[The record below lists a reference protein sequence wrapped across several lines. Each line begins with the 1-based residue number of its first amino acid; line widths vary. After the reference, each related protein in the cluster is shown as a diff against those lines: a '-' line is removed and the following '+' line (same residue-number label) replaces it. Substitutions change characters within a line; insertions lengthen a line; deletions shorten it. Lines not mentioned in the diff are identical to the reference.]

1 MNNKTKEPIAIIGI
15 GAIMPGAL
23 SKDEFWQN
31 IQTGKYCITEIPQSY
46 WDYKLFYSPDHK
58 AEDKLYSK
66 IGGFIPEG
74 FKFNSIKYRIPPQ
87 IAKQMD
93 TVQHLA
99 IETTRMALED
109 SGYDKKEFDRNR
121 CAVIIGNSMG
131 GMKNEMSNTRLNRPF
146 LYEILKETPTYK
158 SLSPEAEKKLMDE
171 MDEGV
176 RQKFTPI
183 NEDSM
188 PGELANVIAGRVANV
203 FDVHGTNFTVDAAC
217 ATSLAAVDQAVN
229 GLREGNFDMAIV
241 GGVDQMM
248 SPSAYIKFCKIGA
261 LSEKGSCPFDAKAD
275 GFVMA
280 EGAGTVILKRL
291 SDAVKDGDRVY
302 AVIRAVGASSD
313 GKGKGITA
321 PNPKGQKI
329 AVEKAFEQVEYTP
342 GDIGLVE
349 AHGTSTRVGDAVELN
364 ALYDIFAPY
373 AKPGTIGLG
382 SVKSQI
388 GHAKAAAG
396 IASLIKTSLALYN
409 KVLPP
414 SVNFETPNPTVDW
427 ASSPFRV
434 ITKAEPWNSDK
445 IRRANVSAFGFGGTN
460 FHVAMEEMND
470 ELVKK
475 TQEHKVCAA
484 KISTS
489 APAAAQ
495 EKKEMNATEYSLLV
509 PGEKIQSDVLTF
521 SADTKQELFN
531 ELSKAVLAI
540 KYDPTY
546 LPSIS
551 YQNHIQKPHKF
562 AVSINVENPQKLKE
576 KIEYFIKIAGGQ
588 DVWAQESLYLKM
600 KGIYPFTPT
609 EVKPKVCFMFP
620 GQGSQ
625 YVDMMKDLASKYKV
639 VMDTFMEA
647 DRLLINIIGQNLTDT
662 LWSKPG
668 ETKEQI
674 AAREAAIKKTE
685 MTQPAMLT
693 ADIAMMRL
701 LSSFGLKPDVVMGH
715 SLGEY
720 AAAVAAGIFDF
731 ENGLKAVC
739 TRGKVMSEIKVED
752 NGKMASIATT
762 AEAVEPHLKRINGYV
777 AVANKNCP
785 TQTVIAGASK
795 AVDEAIKMFTDMGIQ
810 AVQIPVSHAFHSE
823 IVRPAMPQY
832 RAFLDT
838 LTFHAPKMPITTNV
852 TAEFYPNDPEKIKD
866 LMVTQISHSVEWIK
880 QLKTTY
886 DSGVRL
892 FVECGPKR
900 VLSALAASTLSD
912 KKDIKV
918 LASNHPKKGGIVEFN
933 DLFAN
938 LISSGIHIDWKGTDI
953 FGDNSTYNPA
963 FVKWVDAS
971 ATPTQKDEVTMSS
984 SSQNNA
990 SATQNGCC
998 TRKSVV
1004 ISGIAAGGPGSWDKV
1019 FREGV
1024 LDEILQ
1030 GRNLIEPVS
1039 SDCQQ
1044 KQIDKNVEVVIKSK
1058 DGNHRIEHLNSVSQA
1073 VKLAA
1078 KAGSFD
1084 LEKEFGLP
1092 AKWVASMDRSFQLA
1106 IAAGMLALKDA
1117 GIPLVLY
1124 YKPTSTGGYLP
1135 DRWGLP
1141 EDMIDNTGVIFTSAY
1156 PITNSMMGEFAQ
1168 KLTALLEN
1176 KNAKEIT
1183 KFYET
1188 FINQISDPALKAEL
1202 KAWYD
1207 AEMAKV
1213 PPLQSF
1219 TSQFILK
1226 TIIIAQSHFAQWIR
1240 AKGPATSMS
1249 AACASTAQAIAVAH
1263 DWIRLGRAKR
1273 VIVISADDIT
1283 NDSIAEWMLTAFLAS
1298 GAATTEADVTKAALP
1313 FDRRRNGMIVGMG
1326 AVSLVVEEE
1335 SEVAK
1340 RGMKPLAKLLESE
1353 IRNSGFHVTRL
1364 DVAHVAQVMNEMVSR
1379 AEKDYGLNRSDIAK
1393 QLVFISHET
1402 YTPARGGSA
1411 SAEAYALKST
1421 FGKDVSSVIVSNTKG
1436 FTGHSMGA
1444 GLEDAIAVRCLN
1456 TGIVPPIANFKEA
1469 DPELEGITLSKGG
1482 HYNFKYALRLAAGF
1496 GSQIG
1501 MTLLEKVWS
1510 VDEPRICDPAKHE
1523 AWLKQISNQQTPV
1536 LEVVHNTLRVKDNYK
1551 HGVKPSL
1558 VMEGAQAFVDKVN
1571 LVASHNAAA
1580 HTAAVPATPA
1590 PVATSAAQA
1599 PVTAAPVAPVAAA
1612 PKAAL
1617 PALDEASVTK
1627 DILAIVSEKTGY
1639 PEDMLDLDLDMEADL
1654 GIDTVKQA
1662 ELFAIMREKYQIA
1675 RQEGVQLKDYP
1686 TIRSIIKYAIANAGS
1701 ESNASAPTAAPA
1713 AQTAA
1718 PAPVAP
1724 APVTAAPVAQ
1734 PAAAAAPKAALPA
1747 LDEAS
1752 VTKDILAIVSEKTGY
1767 PEDMLDLDLD
1777 MEADLGIDTV
1787 KQAEL
1792 FAIMREKYQIA
1803 RQEGVQLKDYPT
1815 IRSIIKYAMA
1825 NAGSEANV
1833 AAAQPAAAAAPVTAA
1848 PAAAPVAAAPVT
1860 PAPAVAQPAAAAAPK
1875 AALPALDEASVTK
1888 DILSIVAEKT
1898 GYPEDMLD
1906 LDLDM
1911 EADLGIDTVKQ
1922 AELFAIM
1929 REKYQIA
1936 RQEGV
1941 QLKDY
1946 PTIRSIIKYAMA
1958 NAGSEGKAPAVTA
1971 APAAQTAAPAPVA
1984 SAPVTAVPVAQ
1995 PAVAAAPKAA
2005 LPALDEA
2012 SVTKDITAL
2021 VAEKTGYPEDMLDLD
2036 LDMEADLGIDTV
2048 KQAEL
2053 FAIMRE
2059 KYQIARQ
2066 EGVQLKDYPTIR
2078 SIIKYAIANA
2088 GSEGKAP
2095 AAAPAVTAA
2104 PVAQAAAPVTPAPVA
2119 APVAPA
2125 PVTAAPKASGPLPS
2139 LDEASVT
2146 KDIKAIVAE
2155 KTGYPEDMLD
2165 LDLDMEADLGIDT
2178 VKQAELFAIMRE
2190 KYQIARQE
2198 GVQLKDYPT
2207 IRSIIKYA
2215 IANAGSEGKAP
2226 AAAPAVTAAPVAQA
2240 AAPVTPAPVT
2250 APVAPA
2256 PVTAAPATPVVTPVS
2271 APKVQEP
2278 QEPQLPTINVPT
2290 VQDAVPTAEKVEKP
2304 TEDMLTTN
2312 PTAPIRPHVSLA
2324 ERPEREGYAG
2334 EHCHEK
2340 KLRNVTVVA
2349 QAPLT
2354 ERENRRLSKDRTVLI
2369 FADNSQLIK
2378 AYQEEFK
2385 ELGVKTH
2392 VFTTLKTRSKNTTIV
2407 NWESYEETEAA
2418 LKEYAAEDPN
2428 IQGIVYLLGATVKKF
2443 DKKVSPHN
2451 ELTKYVMPLFIALR
2465 VFEKGLS
2472 DRSDA
2477 DTFFAVNT
2485 KIDGHFGYTTK
2496 DEFNP
2501 IVGALT
2507 GGVTCYRKDV
2517 YERTGAISKLI
2528 DFEPTATPDEMA
2540 RYTMEEVLHGD
2551 MRLMIGAREGGRS
2564 TILSVPVRLDRSEKR
2579 FDLAGKTIIFTGSGR
2594 GIGAMLSQKI
2604 AAQYHSK
2611 IIVLDIIEI
2620 QEKTPLWASMNEA
2633 ELAALK
2639 KQIWEDLK
2647 ADKTKKATPVM
2658 LERAF
2663 GRVKDS
2669 ITLYKNLQKLRDLGS
2684 EVEYYHCDVMN
2695 SSMVKEV
2702 CTKIKAKNGR
2712 VDGLIHFAGLER
2724 SKLIYDKDPAEY
2736 YRIFDVKATSFA
2748 SFLANNI
2755 VRDDGFFA
2763 FASSIA
2769 GKYGNLGQSDYASAN
2784 DYLAKSAFSLTNQG
2798 YRAISIAMSAYKNV
2812 GMGVRA
2818 GVETFLKSN
2827 GVDFVDPED
2836 GMQIF
2841 LDEIVYGDVPE
2852 IVLTGSLGRLDWDH
2866 QHRFEMDEIVPTGA
2880 QNAPKGGN
2888 DNGGSAAPKAAAK
2901 TQQAALPDPSQAN
2914 HFLSKVVSLEKG
2926 KEIHAEKEFNLQS
2939 DPYLADHAIE
2949 GTPYVPGVMGIE
2961 TFMET
2966 ATALGG
2972 RVPQG
2977 LKDVHFYL
2985 PIKLLR
2991 NRPQAVRVIGTDVN
3005 GDISMEIESD
3015 FINSKGIKMGNTRRH
3030 FTAHAMQDGFVSTWN
3045 EVKDQIHLDVNAA
3058 PQITKEEIYKK
3069 YFHGPSFQVLG
3080 GILKADKDSSLA
3092 IYNTTPQ
3099 PQWKD
3104 GQKVL
3109 LANPMLIEAAFQCC
3123 GFRDMAIDNKMT
3135 LPDGIKEVA
3144 VFKRQTP
3151 PQKLYLYGRFKGLT
3165 ADGKTL
3171 HDAYVFD
3178 EQGNVWVE
3186 FHGYQAIGQ

>member
-1 MNNKTKEPIAIIGI
+1 MNNKTKEPIAIVGI

-31 IQTGKYCITEIPQSY
+31 IQTGKYCITEIPASY

-109 SGYDKKEFDRNR
+109 SGYDKKEFNRDR
-121 CAVIIGNSMG
+121 CAVIMGNSMG

-146 LYEILKETPTYK
+146 LYEILKDTPTYK
-158 SLSPEAEKKLMDE
+158 ALPPDAEQKLMDE

-183 NEDSM
+183 TEDSM
-188 PGELANVIAGRVANV
+188 PGELANVIAGRLANV

-261 LSEKGSCPFDAKAD
+261 LSEHGSCPFDAKAD

-291 SDAVKDGDRVY
+291 SDAVKDGDKVY

-329 AVEKAFEQVEYTP
+329 AVEKTFEQLDYTP
-342 GDIGLVE
+342 GDVGLIE

-364 ALYDIFAPY
+364 ALYDIFSPY

-414 SVNFETPNPTVDW
+414 SVNFQTPNPTVDW
-427 ASSPFRV
+427 ATSPFRV
-434 ITKAEPWNSDK
+434 ITQAEPWNTDK
-445 IRRANVSAFGFGGTN
+445 VRRANVSAFGFGGTN
-460 FHVAMEEMND
+460 FHVALEEMND
-470 ELVKK
+470 DLVRK
-475 TQEHKVCAA
+475 TQNAAQDKVCAA
-484 KISTS
+484 AISHPT
-489 APAAAQ
+489 PAVQ
-495 EKKEMNATEYSLLV
+495 EQSNMNATNYSLLV

-521 SADTKQELFN
+521 SADTKQDLFN
-531 ELSKAVLAI
+531 ALGKAVLAI
-540 KYDPTY
+540 EYDPTY
-546 LPSIS
+546 LPRIA
-551 YQNHIQKPHKF
+551 YQNHLQKPHKF
-562 AVSINVENPQKLKE
+562 AVAINVENPEKLKE

-600 KGIYPFTPT
+600 KGIYPFTPS
-609 EVKPKVCFMFP
+609 EIKPKVCFMFP

-647 DRLLINIIGQNLTDT
+647 DRILVGLIGQNLTDT

-668 ETKEQI
+668 ETKEQL
-674 AAREAAIKKTE
+674 AEREAAIKKTE
-685 MTQPAMLT
+685 MTQPAVLT
-693 ADIAMMRL
+693 ADVAMMRL

-739 TRGKVMSEIKVED
+739 TRAKAMADIKVED
-752 NGKMASIATT
+752 NGKMASIAAPT
-762 AEAVEPHLKRINGYV
+762 EQVEPQLSRISGYV

-785 TQTVIAGASK
+785 TQTVIAGNSK
-795 AVDEAIKMFTDMGIQ
+795 SIDDAIKMFTDMGIQ

-823 IVRPAMPQY
+823 IVRPAMPKY

-838 LTFHAPKMPITTNV
+838 LTVNAPKMPITTNV
-852 TAEFYPNDPEKIKD
+852 TAEFYPSDPEKIKD

-900 VLSALAASTLSD
+900 VLSALATNTLAD

-933 DLFAN
+933 DMFAN
-938 LISSGIHIDWKGTDI
+938 MISSGIHIDWKGTDVL
-953 FGDNSTYNPA
+953 GDHSTFNPA
-963 FVKWVDAS
+963 FAQWAGAAAPAAAAPVQPAAACAAQPAACSTHK
-971 ATPTQKDEVTMSS
+971 E
-984 SSQNNA
+984 
-990 SATQNGCC
+990 
-998 TRKSVV
+998 VV

-1039 SDCQQ
+1039 SEIQQ
-1044 KQIDKNVEVVIKSK
+1044 KQIDKNVEIVIKSK
-1058 DGNHRIEHLNSVSQA
+1058 DGNHRIEHLSSPEQA
-1073 VKLAA
+1073 IKLAA

-1092 AKWVASMDRSFQLA
+1092 AKWVASMDRCFQLA
-1106 IAAGMLALKDA
+1106 IAAGILALKDA

-1141 EDMIDNTGVIFTSAY
+1141 EEMIDNTGVIFTSAY

-1176 KNAKEIT
+1176 KNAQELT

-1213 PPLQSF
+1213 PALQSF

-1249 AACASTAQAIAVAH
+1249 AACASTAQAISVAH

-1283 NDSIAEWMLTAFLAS
+1283 NNSISEWMLTAFLAS
-1298 GAATTEADVTKAALP
+1298 GAATTQADVTKAALP

-1326 AVSLVVEEE
+1326 AVSLVVEEQA
-1335 SEVAK
+1335 EVEK
-1340 RGMKPLAKLLESE
+1340 RGMKPLAKLLATE

-1364 DVAHVAQVMNEMVSR
+1364 DVGHVAQVMNELVSH
-1379 AEKDYGLNRSDIAK
+1379 AEKEYGLNRSDIAK

-1456 TGIVPPIANFKEA
+1456 TGLVPPIANFKEA
-1469 DPELEGITLSKGG
+1469 DPELQGITLSKGG

-1501 MTLLEKVWS
+1501 MTLLEKMWTVG
-1510 VDEPRICDPAKHE
+1510 EPRITDSAKHE
-1523 AWLKQISNQQTPV
+1523 AWLKHISNQQNPV
-1536 LEVVHNTLRVKDNYK
+1536 LEVDHNTLRVKDNYK

-1571 LVASHNAAA
+1571 MMASHAAPAAA
-1580 HTAAVPATPA
+1580 PAVTSAPA
-1590 PVATSAAQA
+1590 PAPAA
-1599 PVTAAPVAPVAAA
+1599 VTAAAAVQPAPVAAA

-1617 PALDEASVTK
+1617 PNTDEASVT
-1627 DILAIVSEKTGY
+1627 T
-1639 PEDMLDLDLDMEADL
+1639 
-1654 GIDTVKQA
+1654 
-1662 ELFAIMREKYQIA
+1662 
-1675 RQEGVQLKDYP
+1675 
-1686 TIRSIIKYAIANAGS
+1686 
-1701 ESNASAPTAAPA
+1701 
-1713 AQTAA
+1713 
-1718 PAPVAP
+1718 
-1724 APVTAAPVAQ
+1724 
-1734 PAAAAAPKAALPA
+1734 
-1747 LDEAS
+1747 
-1752 VTKDILAIVSEKTGY
+1752 DILAIVSEKTGY

-1815 IRSIIKYAMA
+1815 IRSIIKYAME
-1825 NAGSEANV
+1825 NAGSE
-1833 AAAQPAAAAAPVTAA
+1833 TGAA
-1848 PAAAPVAAAPVT
+1848 PAAPVASVAQPAPAPAVT
-1860 PAPAVAQPAAAAAPK
+1860 PAPAPAPAVTSAPAQPAPVAAAPK
-1875 AALPALDEASVTK
+1875 AALPNTDEASVTK
-1888 DILSIVAEKT
+1888 DILAIVAEKT

-1958 NAGSEGKAPAVTA
+1958 HAGTEGAATVAA
-1971 APAAQTAAPAPVA
+1971 APAAAQAPAAQPAPVATPAAVVTPAPAVAPAPAPV
-1984 SAPVTAVPVAQ
+1984 
-1995 PAVAAAPKAA
+1995 PAVAPAAAPKAQG
-2005 LPALDEA
+2005 ALDEA
-2012 SVTKDITAL
+2012 SVTKEIVAM

-2053 FAIMRE
+2053 FAAMRE
-2059 KYQIARQ
+2059 HYGIAQ
-2066 EGVQLKDYPTIR
+2066 MEGIQLKDYPTIR
-2078 SIIKYAIANA
+2078 HCINFALTYA
-2088 GSEGKAP
+2088 GKP
-2095 AAAPAVTAA
+2095 AAAPAAA
-2104 PVAQAAAPVTPAPVA
+2104 Q
-2119 APVAPA
+2119 
-2125 PVTAAPKASGPLPS
+2125 
-2139 LDEASVT
+2139 
-2146 KDIKAIVAE
+2146 
-2155 KTGYPEDMLD
+2155 
-2165 LDLDMEADLGIDT
+2165 
-2178 VKQAELFAIMRE
+2178 
-2190 KYQIARQE
+2190 
-2198 GVQLKDYPT
+2198 
-2207 IRSIIKYA
+2207 
-2215 IANAGSEGKAP
+2215 P
-2226 AAAPAVTAAPVAQA
+2226 AAAPAPAADSSVAPVQ
-2240 AAPVTPAPVT
+2240 T
-2250 APVAPA
+2250 APAAQEPAEPALPVIKVAD
-2256 PVTAAPATPVVTPVS
+2256 
-2271 APKVQEP
+2271 VQE
-2278 QEPQLPTINVPT
+2278 
-2290 VQDAVPTAEKVEKP
+2290 AVPTAGKVGKP
-2304 TEDMLTTN
+2304 SEEMLTTN
-2312 PTAPIRPHVSLA
+2312 PTGQIEHRVSLA

-2349 QAPLT
+2349 DAPLT
-2354 ERENRRLSKDRTVLI
+2354 ERENRRLAKDRTVLI

-2443 DKKVSPHN
+2443 DKKASPHN

-2465 VFEKGLS
+2465 VFEKGLAN
-2472 DRSDA
+2472 RQDA
-2477 DTFFAVNT
+2477 DTFFAVNV
-2485 KIDGHFGYTTK
+2485 KIDGNFGYFTK

-2507 GGVTCYRKDV
+2507 GGTTCYRKDV
-2517 YERTGAISKLI
+2517 YERTGAISKLM

-2540 RYTMEEVLHGD
+2540 QKTMDEVLHGD
-2551 MRLMIGAREGGRS
+2551 MRLMIGTRGGKRS
-2564 TILSVPVRLDRSEKR
+2564 TILSVPVRLDKSVKR

-2604 AAQYHSK
+2604 AAQYKSK

-2620 QEKTPLWASMNEA
+2620 QEKTPLWASMNET

-2639 KQIWEDLK
+2639 KQLWEELK
-2647 ADKTKKATPVM
+2647 ADTTHKATPVM

-2669 ITLYKNLQKLRDLGS
+2669 ITLYNNLQKLRDLGS
-2684 EVEYYHCDVMN
+2684 EVEYYHCDVLN

-2798 YRAISIAMSAYKNV
+2798 YRAIAIAMSAYKNV

-2866 QHRFEMDEIVPTGA
+2866 QLRFEMDEIVPEGA
-2880 QNAPKGGN
+2880 HAAPQGGN
-2888 DNGGSAAPKAAAK
+2888 DRGQGGAAPAAPASAAA
-2901 TQQAALPDPSQAN
+2901 QPDPAQAT
-2914 HFLSKVVSLEKG
+2914 HFLGKVGTLAKNQAL
-2926 KEIHAEKEFNLQS
+2926 HAEKEFNLQS

-2961 TFMET
+2961 TFVET

-2972 RVPQG
+2972 TVPQG

-2991 NRPQAVRVIGTDVN
+2991 NRPQAVRVIGKEEN

-3015 FINSKGIKMGNTRRH
+3015 FINSKGVKMGNTRRH
-3030 FTAHAMQDGFVSTWN
+3030 FTAHALQRGFVSTWN
-3045 EVKDQIHLDVNAA
+3045 EVKDQIHLDVNAT

-3092 IYNTTPQ
+3092 VYNTTPR
-3099 PQWKD
+3099 PQWTD
-3104 GQKVL
+3104 GAKTL

-3135 LPDGIKEVA
+3135 LPDGIKELA
-3144 VFKRQTP
+3144 VFKREVP

-3178 EQGNVWVE
+3178 KQGQVWVE
-3186 FHGYQAIGQ
+3186 IHGYQAIGQ

>member
-1 MNNKTKEPIAIIGI
+1 MILGDQMKNKHLEPIAIVGI

-23 SKDEFWQN
+23 NKDEFWNN
-31 IQTGKYCITEIPQSY
+31 IKEGKNCITEIPKSY
-46 WDYKLFYSPDHK
+46 WDYHLFYSPDHK
-58 AEDKLYSK
+58 AEDKTYSK
-66 IGGFIPEG
+66 IGGFIPET

-87 IAKQMD
+87 VAKQMD

-99 IETTRMALED
+99 VETTRMALED
-109 SGYDKKEFDRNR
+109 AGYDKKPFDHNR
-121 CAVIIGNSMG
+121 TAVIIGNSMG

-146 LYEILKETPTYK
+146 LYEILKNTETFK
-158 SLSPEAEKKLMDE
+158 HLSPADAQKMMDE
-171 MDEGV
+171 MDAGV
-176 RQKFTPI
+176 RERFTPI
-183 NEDSM
+183 TEDSM
-188 PGELANVIAGRVANV
+188 PGELANVIPGRVANV
-203 FDVHGTNFTVDAAC
+203 FDLHGTNFAVDAAC
-217 ATSLAAVDQAVN
+217 ATSLAAIDQAVN
-229 GLREGNFDMAIV
+229 GLRMGNFDMAV
-241 GGVDQMM
+241 AGGVDQMM

-261 LSEKGSCPFDAKAD
+261 LSETGSYPFDARAN

-280 EGAGTVILKRL
+280 EGAGMVILKRL
-291 SDAVKDGDRVY
+291 SDAVKDGDRIY

-321 PNPKGQKI
+321 PNPKGQKL
-329 AVEKAFEQVEYTP
+329 AVEKAFEQLDYTP
-342 GDIGLVE
+342 GDVGLLE
-349 AHGTSTRVGDAVELN
+349 AHGTGTRVGDATELN
-364 ALYDIFAPY
+364 ALNEIFAPY
-373 AKPGTIGLG
+373 AKPGSIGLG

-414 SVNFETPNPTVDW
+414 SINFETPNPIVDW
-427 ASSPFRV
+427 ATCPFRV
-434 ITKAEPWNSDK
+434 ITKTEDWASSK
-445 IRRANVSAFGFGGTN
+445 VRRANVSAFGFGGTN

-470 ELVKK
+470 ALLK
-475 TQEHKVCAA
+475 QEEPKVCASA
-484 KISTS
+484 VSPTKQENVNMTS
-489 APAAAQ
+489 S
-495 EKKEMNATEYSLLV
+495 NSYTLHV
-509 PGEKIQSDVLTF
+509 PGEKIQGDVLTF
-521 SADTKQELFN
+521 SAATKQELFDV
-531 ELSKAVLAI
+531 LDKAVVAI
-540 KYDPTY
+540 QYDPAY

-551 YQNHIQKPHKF
+551 YKNHVTKPQKF
-562 AVSINVENPQKLKE
+562 AVTINVETPEKLKE
-576 KIEYFIKIAGGQ
+576 KIEFFKKIAGTQ
-588 DVWAQESLYLKM
+588 DVWEQESLYLRM

-609 EVKPKVCFMFP
+609 EMKPKVCFMFP

-639 VMDTFMEA
+639 VQDTFDEA
-647 DRLLINIIGQNLTDT
+647 DRLLTNIIGQTLTET

-674 AAREAAIKKTE
+674 AVREAAIKKTE
-685 MTQPAMLT
+685 MTQPAVLT

-701 LSSFGLKPDVVMGH
+701 LSSFGIKPDVVMGH

-752 NGKMASIATT
+752 NGKMASIA
-762 AEAVEPHLKRINGYV
+762 APVERVEPELARINGYV

-795 AVDEAIKMFTDMGIQ
+795 SIDDAIKMFTDMGIQ
-810 AVQIPVSHAFHSE
+810 AVQIPVSHAFHSA

-838 LTFHAPKMPITTNV
+838 LTFHAPTMPITTNV
-852 TAEFYPNDPEKIKD
+852 TAEFYPSDPEKIKD

-900 VLSALAASTLSD
+900 VLSALASSTLSD

-918 LASNHPKKGGIVEFN
+918 LASNHPKKGGICEFN

-938 LISSGIHIDWKGTDI
+938 LISSGIALNWKGTDMY
-953 FGDNSTYNPA
+953 GDHSTYNPA
-963 FVKWVDAS
+963 FVNWVTGT
-971 ATPTQKDEVTMSS
+971 ATPVEKEMGASCSCQAAPAQADGKTCCDKDI
-984 SSQNNA
+984 
-990 SATQNGCC
+990 
-998 TRKSVV
+998 V
-1004 ISGIAAGGPGSWDKV
+1004 ISGIAAGGPGSWDRI
-1019 FREGV
+1019 FRDGV
-1024 LDEILQ
+1024 LDEILS

-1039 SDCQQ
+1039 AEIQQ
-1044 KQIDKNVEVVIKSK
+1044 KQIDKHVEFVIKSK
-1058 DGNHRIEHLNSVSQA
+1058 DGNHRFERLTSPSQA
-1073 VKLAA
+1073 IKLAA
-1078 KAGSFD
+1078 KGGAFD
-1084 LEKEFGLP
+1084 AEKEFGLP
-1092 AKWVASMDRSFQLA
+1092 AKWVRSMDRSFQLA
-1106 IAAGMLALKDA
+1106 IAAGILALKDA

-1141 EDMIDNTGVIFTSAY
+1141 ADMIDDTGVIFTSAF
-1156 PITNSMMGEFAQ
+1156 PVANSMMGDLSKRVAG
-1168 KLTALLEN
+1168 LLSN
-1176 KNAKEIT
+1176 KTAKEVRAFCD
-1183 KFYET
+1183 KF
-1188 FINQISDPALKAEL
+1188 ISQIADPALKAEIE
-1202 KAWYD
+1202 AWYNENFKD
-1207 AEMAKV
+1207 KEVEPQA
-1213 PPLQSF
+1213 F
-1219 TSQFILK
+1219 TSEFILK
-1226 TIIIAQSHFAQWIR
+1226 TIIIAHSHFCQWIR
-1240 AKGPATSMS
+1240 ARGPATAMS
-1249 AACASTAQAIAVAH
+1249 AACASTAQAIAVAT
-1263 DWIRLGRAKR
+1263 DWIKLGRAKR

-1283 NDSIAEWMLTAFLAS
+1283 NDNVSEWILTAFLAS

-1326 AVSLVVEEE
+1326 AVSLVVEDAQ
-1335 SEVAK
+1335 EVAK
-1340 RGMKPLAKLLESE
+1340 RGMKPLAKVLATE

-1364 DVAHVAQVMNEMVSR
+1364 DVAHVAQVMNDLVTEAERKSGVS
-1379 AEKDYGLNRSDIAK
+1379 RSDIAK

-1444 GLEDAIAVRCLN
+1444 GLEDAIAVHCLN
-1456 TGIVPPIANFKEA
+1456 TGLVPPIANFKEA

-1501 MTLLEKVWS
+1501 MTLLEKVWD
-1510 VDEPRICDPAKHE
+1510 VKEPRIVDAARHE
-1523 AWLKQISNQQTPV
+1523 AWLKEISGQQTPV
-1536 LEVVHNTLRVKDNYK
+1536 LEVVQNTLRVKDNYK

-1558 VMEGAQAFVDKVN
+1558 VMEGSQAFVDKVN
-1571 LVASHNAAA
+1571 AIHHTAPAAQAAA
-1580 HTAAVPATPA
+1580 PAAQPAAVTPAPAAQPA
-1590 PVATSAAQA
+1590 PVAASKPMPSLKEEDVQA
-1599 PVTAAPVAPVAAA
+1599 N
-1612 PKAAL
+1612 
-1617 PALDEASVTK
+1617 
-1627 DILAIVSEKTGY
+1627 ILNIISEKTGY
-1639 PEDMLDLDLDMEADL
+1639 PQDMLDLDLDMEADL

-1662 ELFAIMREKYQIA
+1662 ELFAIMRETYHIARQEGVQLKDYPTIRSIIKYAIANAGSEGSAAPAAQAAAPAAQPAAVTPAPVAQPAAASKPMPSLNEADVQANILNIISEKTGYPQDMLDLDLDMEADLGIDTVKQAELFAIMRETYHIA

-1701 ESNASAPTAAPA
+1701 ESSS
-1713 AQTAA
+1713 A
-1718 PAPVAP
+1718 PAPVQAVP
-1724 APVTAAPVAQ
+1724 AVAPVAQAAAPVAQ
-1734 PAAAAAPKAALPA
+1734 PAAVAAPAAQPAAASKPMPSLN
-1747 LDEAS
+1747 EAD
-1752 VTKDILAIVSEKTGY
+1752 VQANILNIISEKTGY
-1767 PEDMLDLDLD
+1767 PQDMLDLDLD

-1792 FAIMREKYQIA
+1792 FAIMRETYHIA

-1815 IRSIIKYAMA
+1815 IRSIIKYAIA
-1825 NAGSEANV
+1825 NASSEGSAAPAAQAAAPAAQPAAPV
-1833 AAAQPAAAAAPVTAA
+1833 AQPAAVTPAPAAVAPSVAAPAAQPAAASKPM
-1848 PAAAPVAAAPVT
+1848 PS
-1860 PAPAVAQPAAAAAPK
+1860 
-1875 AALPALDEASVTK
+1875 LNEADVQAN
-1888 DILSIVAEKT
+1888 ILNIIAEKT
-1898 GYPEDMLD
+1898 GYPQDMLD

-1929 REKYQIA
+1929 RETYHIA

-1946 PTIRSIIKYAMA
+1946 PTIRSIIKYALA
-1958 NAGSEGKAPAVTA
+1958 NAGTEGTATAAPTAQAA
-1971 APAAQTAAPAPVA
+1971 APAAQPAA
-1984 SAPVTAVPVAQ
+1984 PVAQ
-1995 PAVAAAPKAA
+1995 PAAVTPAPAAQPAPAAAPAA
-2005 LPALDEA
+2005 PAKPAAGKLDPAQVSEEIV
-2012 SVTKDITAL
+2012 SM
-2021 VAEKTGYPEDMLDLD
+2021 VAEKTGYPKDMLDLD

-2053 FAIMRE
+2053 FAAMRE
-2059 KYQIARQ
+2059 HYGIAQQ
-2066 EGVQLKDYPTIR
+2066 EGIQLKDYPTIR
-2078 SIIKYAIANA
+2078 HCINFVLNA
-2088 GSEGKAP
+2088 VNNPSAPAAQAAAAAQPAP
-2095 AAAPAVTAA
+2095 AAAPAAQPAA
-2104 PVAQAAAPVTPAPVA
+2104 PVAQP
-2119 APVAPA
+2119 
-2125 PVTAAPKASGPLPS
+2125 
-2139 LDEASVT
+2139 
-2146 KDIKAIVAE
+2146 
-2155 KTGYPEDMLD
+2155 
-2165 LDLDMEADLGIDT
+2165 
-2178 VKQAELFAIMRE
+2178 
-2190 KYQIARQE
+2190 
-2198 GVQLKDYPT
+2198 
-2207 IRSIIKYA
+2207 
-2215 IANAGSEGKAP
+2215 AP
-2226 AAAPAVTAAPVAQA
+2226 AAAPA
-2240 AAPVTPAPVT
+2240 
-2250 APVAPA
+2250 APA
-2256 PVTAAPATPVVTPVS
+2256 KPAVVKPAVVTR
-2271 APKVQEP
+2271 
-2278 QEPQLPTINVPT
+2278 
-2290 VQDAVPTAEKVEKP
+2290 PTAEHIGKP
-2304 TEDMLTTN
+2304 AEDALTTN
-2312 PTAPIRPHVSLA
+2312 PTAPIVRHESLA
-2324 ERPEREGYAG
+2324 ERPEAPGYKG

-2340 KLRNVTVVA
+2340 KLRYVTMVA
-2349 QAPLT
+2349 DAPLT
-2354 ERENRRLSKDRTVLI
+2354 ERENRRLAKDRTVLI

-2428 IQGIVYLLGATVKKF
+2428 IQGIVYLLGASVKKF
-2443 DKKVSPHN
+2443 DKKASPHN

-2472 DRSDA
+2472 NHQDA
-2477 DTFFAVNT
+2477 DTFFVVNT
-2485 KIDGHFGYTTK
+2485 KIDGNFGYSTK

-2507 GGVTCYRKDV
+2507 GGTTCYRKDV

-2528 DFEPTATPDEMA
+2528 DFETDATPDDMA
-2540 RYTMEEVLHGD
+2540 QITMDEVLHGD
-2551 MRLMIGAREGGRS
+2551 MRLMIGTKDKVRS
-2564 TILSVPVRLDRSEKR
+2564 TILSVPMQLDRSVKH
-2579 FDLAGKTIIFTGSGR
+2579 FDLTGKTVIFTGSGR
-2594 GIGAMLSQKI
+2594 GIGAMLAQKL

-2620 QEKTPLWASMNEA
+2620 QEKTPLWATMNES

-2639 KQIWEDLK
+2639 KQMWEEMR
-2647 ADKTKKATPVM
+2647 ADHTKKATPVM

-2669 ITLYKNLQKLRDLGS
+2669 VTLYNNLQKLRELGS
-2684 EVEYYHCDVMN
+2684 EVEYYHCDVTN

-2712 VDGLIHFAGLER
+2712 VDGIIHFAGLER
-2724 SKLIYDKDPAEY
+2724 SKLIYDKDPMEY

-2748 SFLANNI
+2748 SFLANN
-2755 VRDDGFFA
+2755 VVKDKGFFA

-2784 DYLAKSAFSLTNQG
+2784 DYLAKSALSLSNQG

-2818 GVETFLKSN
+2818 GVETFLRSN

-2841 LDEIVYGDVPE
+2841 LDEIVYGRVPE

-2866 QHRFEMDEIVPTGA
+2866 QLLFEMDEIGA
-2880 QNAPKGGN
+2880 EQKLGSDDSDNNNTPQGGQTPS
-2888 DNGGSAAPKAAAK
+2888 GSASAQPAGKA
-2901 TQQAALPDPSQAN
+2901 T
-2914 HFLSKVVSLEKG
+2914 HFLGEVKQLQAG
-2926 KEIHAEKEFNLQS
+2926 KEFHGEKEFNLKS
-2939 DPYLADHAIE
+2939 DPYLSDHAIE

-2966 ATALGG
+2966 ATALTGN
-2972 RVPQG
+2972 VPQG
-2977 LKDVHFYL
+2977 LEDVHFFL

-2991 NRPQAVRVIGTDVN
+2991 NRPQAVRVIGTSD
-3005 GDISMEIESD
+3005 GTGASMEIESD
-3015 FINSKGIKMGNTRRH
+3015 FINSKGVKMGNTRRH
-3030 FTAHAMQDGFVSTWN
+3030 FTAKTLSSFTSTWD
-3045 EVKDQIHLDVNAA
+3045 EVKNDIHLDVNAA
-3058 PQITKEEIYKK
+3058 PVVTKEEIYKK

-3080 GILKADKDSSLA
+3080 GILRVNEKESLA
-3092 IYNTTPQ
+3092 VYNTTPK
-3099 PQWKD
+3099 PQWPEPKT
-3104 GQKVL
+3104 L

-3123 GFRDMAIDNKMT
+3123 GFQDMSVANKMT
-3135 LPDGIKEVA
+3135 LPDGIKAVA
-3144 VFKRQTP
+3144 VFKREVP
-3151 PQKLYLYGRFKGLT
+3151 PQKLYLYGVNKGLT

-3186 FHGYQAIGQ
+3186 IHGYQAIGQ

>member
-1 MNNKTKEPIAIIGI
+1 MNNKTKEPIAIVGI

-31 IQTGKYCITEIPQSY
+31 IQTGKYCITEIPASY

-109 SGYDKKEFDRNR
+109 SGYDKKEFNRDR
-121 CAVIIGNSMG
+121 CAVIMGNSMG

-146 LYEILKETPTYK
+146 LYEILKDTPTYK
-158 SLSPEAEKKLMDE
+158 ALPPDAEQKLMDE

-183 NEDSM
+183 TEDSM
-188 PGELANVIAGRVANV
+188 PGELANVIAGRLANV

-261 LSEKGSCPFDAKAD
+261 LSEHGSCPFDAKAD

-291 SDAVKDGDRVY
+291 SDAVKDGDKVY

-329 AVEKAFEQVEYTP
+329 AVEKTFEQLDYTP
-342 GDIGLVE
+342 GDVGLIE

-364 ALYDIFAPY
+364 ALYDIFSPY

-414 SVNFETPNPTVDW
+414 SVNFQTPNPTVDW
-427 ASSPFRV
+427 STSPFRV
-434 ITKAEPWNSDK
+434 ITQAEPWNTDK
-445 IRRANVSAFGFGGTN
+445 VRRANVSAFGFGGTN
-460 FHVAMEEMND
+460 FHVALEEMND
-470 ELVKK
+470 DLVRK
-475 TQEHKVCAA
+475 TQNAAQDKVCAA
-484 KISTS
+484 AISHPT
-489 APAAAQ
+489 PAVQ
-495 EKKEMNATEYSLLV
+495 EQSNMNATNYSLLV

-521 SADTKQELFN
+521 SADTKQDLFN
-531 ELSKAVLAI
+531 ALGKAVLAI
-540 KYDPTY
+540 EYDPTY
-546 LPSIS
+546 LPRIA
-551 YQNHIQKPHKF
+551 YQNHLQKPHKF
-562 AVSINVENPQKLKE
+562 AVAINVENPEKLKE

-600 KGIYPFTPT
+600 KGIYPFTPS
-609 EVKPKVCFMFP
+609 EIKPKVCFMFP

-647 DRLLINIIGQNLTDT
+647 DRILVGLIGQNLTDT

-668 ETKEQI
+668 ETKEQL
-674 AAREAAIKKTE
+674 AEREAAIKKTE
-685 MTQPAMLT
+685 MTQPAVLT
-693 ADIAMMRL
+693 ADVAMMRL

-739 TRGKVMSEIKVED
+739 TRAKAMADIKVED
-752 NGKMASIATT
+752 NGKMASIAAPT
-762 AEAVEPHLKRINGYV
+762 EQVEPQLSRISGYV

-785 TQTVIAGASK
+785 TQTVIAGNSK
-795 AVDEAIKMFTDMGIQ
+795 SIDDAIKMFTDMGIQ

-823 IVRPAMPQY
+823 IVRPAMPKY

-838 LTFHAPKMPITTNV
+838 LTVNAPKMPITTNV
-852 TAEFYPNDPEKIKD
+852 TAEFYPSDPEKIKD

-900 VLSALAASTLSD
+900 VLSALATNTLAD

-933 DLFAN
+933 DMFAN
-938 LISSGIHIDWKGTDI
+938 MISSGIHIDWKGTDVL
-953 FGDNSTYNPA
+953 GDHSTFNPA
-963 FVKWVDAS
+963 FAQWAGAAAPAAAAPAQPAAACAAQPAACSTHK
-971 ATPTQKDEVTMSS
+971 E
-984 SSQNNA
+984 
-990 SATQNGCC
+990 
-998 TRKSVV
+998 VV

-1039 SDCQQ
+1039 SEIQQ
-1044 KQIDKNVEVVIKSK
+1044 KQIDKNVEIVIKSK
-1058 DGNHRIEHLNSVSQA
+1058 DGNHRIEHLSSPEQA
-1073 VKLAA
+1073 IKLAA

-1092 AKWVASMDRSFQLA
+1092 AKWVASMDRCFQLA
-1106 IAAGMLALKDA
+1106 IAAGILALKDA

-1141 EDMIDNTGVIFTSAY
+1141 EEMIDNTGVIFTSAY

-1176 KNAKEIT
+1176 KNAQELT

-1213 PPLQSF
+1213 PALQSF

-1249 AACASTAQAIAVAH
+1249 AACASTAQAISVAH

-1283 NDSIAEWMLTAFLAS
+1283 NNSISEWMLTAFLAS
-1298 GAATTEADVTKAALP
+1298 GAATTQADVTKAALP

-1326 AVSLVVEEE
+1326 AVSLVVEEQT
-1335 SEVAK
+1335 EVEK
-1340 RGMKPLAKLLESE
+1340 RGMKPLAKLLATE

-1364 DVAHVAQVMNEMVSR
+1364 DVGHVAQVMNELVSH
-1379 AEKDYGLNRSDIAK
+1379 AEKEYGLNRSDIAK

-1456 TGIVPPIANFKEA
+1456 TGLVPPIANFKEA
-1469 DPELEGITLSKGG
+1469 DPELQGITLSKGG

-1501 MTLLEKVWS
+1501 MTLLEKMWTVG
-1510 VDEPRICDPAKHE
+1510 EPRITDSAKHE
-1523 AWLKQISNQQTPV
+1523 AWLKHISNQQNPV
-1536 LEVVHNTLRVKDNYK
+1536 LEVDHNTLRVKDNYK

-1571 LVASHNAAA
+1571 MMASHAAPAAA
-1580 HTAAVPATPA
+1580 PAVTSAPA
-1590 PVATSAAQA
+1590 PAAA
-1599 PVTAAPVAPVAAA
+1599 VTAAAAVQPAPVAAA

-1617 PALDEASVTK
+1617 PNTDEASVTK

-1662 ELFAIMREKYQIA
+1662 ELFAIMR
-1675 RQEGVQLKDYP
+1675 D
-1686 TIRSIIKYAIANAGS
+1686 
-1701 ESNASAPTAAPA
+1701 
-1713 AQTAA
+1713 
-1718 PAPVAP
+1718 
-1724 APVTAAPVAQ
+1724 
-1734 PAAAAAPKAALPA
+1734 
-1747 LDEAS
+1747 
-1752 VTKDILAIVSEKTGY
+1752 
-1767 PEDMLDLDLD
+1767 
-1777 MEADLGIDTV
+1777 
-1787 KQAEL
+1787 
-1792 FAIMREKYQIA
+1792 KYQIA

-1815 IRSIIKYAMA
+1815 IRSIIKYAME
-1825 NAGSEANV
+1825 NAGSETGAAPAAPV
-1833 AAAQPAAAAAPVTAA
+1833 APVAQPAPAPVAVTPAPAPAPAAAQPA
-1848 PAAAPVAAAPVT
+1848 PVAAAT
-1860 PAPAVAQPAAAAAPK
+1860 PAAAPK
-1875 AALPALDEASVTK
+1875 AALPNTDEASVTK
-1888 DILSIVAEKT
+1888 DILAIVAEKT

-1958 NAGSEGKAPAVTA
+1958 HAGTEGAATVAA
-1971 APAAQTAAPAPVA
+1971 APAAAQAPAAQPAPVATPAAVVTPAPAVAPAPAPV
-1984 SAPVTAVPVAQ
+1984 
-1995 PAVAAAPKAA
+1995 PAVAPAAAPKAQG
-2005 LPALDEA
+2005 ALDEA
-2012 SVTKDITAL
+2012 SVTKEIVAM

-2053 FAIMRE
+2053 FAAMRE
-2059 KYQIARQ
+2059 HYGIAQ
-2066 EGVQLKDYPTIR
+2066 MEGIQLKDYPTIR
-2078 SIIKYAIANA
+2078 HCINFALTYA
-2088 GSEGKAP
+2088 GKP
-2095 AAAPAVTAA
+2095 AAAPAAA
-2104 PVAQAAAPVTPAPVA
+2104 Q
-2119 APVAPA
+2119 
-2125 PVTAAPKASGPLPS
+2125 
-2139 LDEASVT
+2139 
-2146 KDIKAIVAE
+2146 
-2155 KTGYPEDMLD
+2155 
-2165 LDLDMEADLGIDT
+2165 
-2178 VKQAELFAIMRE
+2178 
-2190 KYQIARQE
+2190 
-2198 GVQLKDYPT
+2198 
-2207 IRSIIKYA
+2207 
-2215 IANAGSEGKAP
+2215 P
-2226 AAAPAVTAAPVAQA
+2226 AAAPAPAADSSVAPVQ
-2240 AAPVTPAPVT
+2240 T
-2250 APVAPA
+2250 APTAQEPAEPALPVIKVAD
-2256 PVTAAPATPVVTPVS
+2256 
-2271 APKVQEP
+2271 VQE
-2278 QEPQLPTINVPT
+2278 
-2290 VQDAVPTAEKVEKP
+2290 AVPTAGKVGKP
-2304 TEDMLTTN
+2304 SEEMLTTN
-2312 PTAPIRPHVSLA
+2312 PTGQIEHRVSLA

-2349 QAPLT
+2349 DAPLT
-2354 ERENRRLSKDRTVLI
+2354 ERENRRLAKDRTVLI

-2443 DKKVSPHN
+2443 DKKASPHN

-2465 VFEKGLS
+2465 VFEKGLAN
-2472 DRSDA
+2472 RQDA
-2477 DTFFAVNT
+2477 DTFFAVNV
-2485 KIDGHFGYTTK
+2485 KIDGNFGYFTK

-2507 GGVTCYRKDV
+2507 GGTTCYRKDV
-2517 YERTGAISKLI
+2517 YERTGAISKLM

-2540 RYTMEEVLHGD
+2540 QKTMDEVLHGD
-2551 MRLMIGAREGGRS
+2551 MRLMIGTRGGKRS
-2564 TILSVPVRLDRSEKR
+2564 TILSVPVRLDKSVKR

-2604 AAQYHSK
+2604 AAQYKSK

-2620 QEKTPLWASMNEA
+2620 QEKTPLWASMNET

-2639 KQIWEDLK
+2639 KQLWEELK
-2647 ADKTKKATPVM
+2647 ADTTHKATPVM

-2669 ITLYKNLQKLRDLGS
+2669 ITLYNNLQKLRDLGS
-2684 EVEYYHCDVMN
+2684 EVEYYHCDVLN

-2798 YRAISIAMSAYKNV
+2798 YRAIAIAMSAYKNV

-2866 QHRFEMDEIVPTGA
+2866 QLRFEMDEIVPEGA
-2880 QNAPKGGN
+2880 HAAPQGGN
-2888 DNGGSAAPKAAAK
+2888 DRGQGGAAPAAPASAAA
-2901 TQQAALPDPSQAN
+2901 QPDPAQAT
-2914 HFLSKVVSLEKG
+2914 HFLGKVGTLAKNQAL
-2926 KEIHAEKEFNLQS
+2926 HAEKEFNLQS

-2961 TFMET
+2961 TFVET

-2972 RVPQG
+2972 TVPQG

-2991 NRPQAVRVIGTDVN
+2991 NRPQAVRVIGKEEN

-3015 FINSKGIKMGNTRRH
+3015 FINSKGVKMGNTRRH
-3030 FTAHAMQDGFVSTWN
+3030 FTAHALQRGFVSTWN

-3092 IYNTTPQ
+3092 VYNTTPR
-3099 PQWKD
+3099 PQWTD
-3104 GQKVL
+3104 GAKTL

-3135 LPDGIKEVA
+3135 LPDGIKELA
-3144 VFKRQTP
+3144 VFKREVP

-3178 EQGNVWVE
+3178 EQGQVWVE
-3186 FHGYQAIGQ
+3186 IHGYQAIGQ

>member
-1 MNNKTKEPIAIIGI
+1 MKNKHLEPIAVVGI

-23 SKDEFWQN
+23 TKDEFWSN
-31 IQTGKYCITEIPQSY
+31 IKEGKYCITEIPASY

-66 IGGFIPEG
+66 IGGFIPQS
-74 FKFNSIKYRIPPQ
+74 FKFNSLQYRIPPQ

-121 CAVIIGNSMG
+121 TAVIIGNSMG

-146 LYEILKETPTYK
+146 LYEILKNTSAYK
-158 SLSPEAEKKLMDE
+158 SLTPADAQKMIDE
-171 MDEGV
+171 MDAGV
-176 RQKFTPI
+176 REKFTPVT
-183 NEDSM
+183 EDSM
-188 PGELANVIAGRVANV
+188 PGELANVIPGRVANV
-203 FDVHGTNFTVDAAC
+203 FDVHGTNFAVDAAC
-217 ATSLAAVDQAVN
+217 ATSLAAIDQAVN
-229 GLREGNFDMAIV
+229 GLRMGNFDMAIA

-280 EGAGTVILKRL
+280 EGAGMVILKRL
-291 SDAVKDGDRVY
+291 SDAVKDGDKIY
-302 AVIRAVGASSD
+302 SVIRAVGASSD

-342 GDIGLVE
+342 GDVGLIE

-364 ALYDIFAPY
+364 ALNEIFGAH

-427 ASSPFRV
+427 ATCPFRV
-434 ITKAEPWNSDK
+434 ITKAEEWKTDK
-445 IRRANVSAFGFGGTN
+445 VRRANVSAFGFGGTN

-470 ELVKK
+470 GLLKK
-475 TQEHKVCAA
+475 EEEAKADENKVCH
-484 KISTS
+484 S
-489 APAAAQ
+489 AVTATPKQ
-495 EKKEMNATEYSLLV
+495 ENVNMTYTLHV

-521 SADTKQELFN
+521 SAATKQELFN
-531 ELSKAVLAI
+531 VLDKALVAI
-540 KYDPTY
+540 QYDPTY

-551 YQNHIQKPHKF
+551 YKNHIAKPNKF
-562 AVSINVENPQKLKE
+562 AVTINVESPEKLKD
-576 KIEYFIKIAGGQ
+576 KIEFFKKTASSQ
-588 DVWAQESLYLKM
+588 DVWEQESLYLRM
-600 KGIYPFTPT
+600 KGIYPFTPS
-609 EVKPKVCFMFP
+609 EIKPKVCFMFP

-639 VMDTFMEA
+639 VQDTFDEA
-647 DRLLINIIGQNLTDT
+647 DRLLTNIIGQTLTET

-668 ETKEQI
+668 ETKEKI
-674 AAREAAIKKTE
+674 AEREAAIKKTE
-685 MTQPAMLT
+685 MTQPAVLT

-701 LSSFGLKPDVVMGH
+701 LSSFGIKPDVVMGH

-752 NGKMASIATT
+752 NGKMASIA
-762 AEAVEPHLKRINGYV
+762 APVERVEPELVRISGYV

-795 AVDEAIKMFTDMGIQ
+795 SIDDAIKMFTDMGIQ
-810 AVQIPVSHAFHSE
+810 AVQIPVSHAFHSA

-838 LTFHAPKMPITTNV
+838 LKFNAPTMPITTNV
-852 TAEFYPNDPEKIKD
+852 TAEFYPSDPEKIKD

-880 QLKTTY
+880 QLQTTY

-900 VLSALAASTLSD
+900 VLSALASNTLSD

-938 LISSGIHIDWKGTDI
+938 LISSGIHLDWTGTDM
-953 FGDNSTYNPA
+953 FGNNSTYNPA
-963 FVKWVDAS
+963 FVNWVTGN
-971 ATPTQKDEVTMSS
+971 ATPVEKAEGTVSAPVAEAPACACACTG
-984 SSQNNA
+984 NN
-990 SATQNGCC
+990 GK
-998 TRKSVV
+998 KSVV
-1004 ISGIAAGGPGSWDKV
+1004 ISGIAAGGPGSWDKI

-1024 LDEILQ
+1024 LDEILS
-1030 GRNLIEPVS
+1030 GRNMIEPVS
-1039 SDCQQ
+1039 AEIQQ
-1044 KQIDKNVEVVIKSK
+1044 KQIDKHVEFVIKSK
-1058 DGNHRIEHLNSVSQA
+1058 DGNHRFERLTSPMQA
-1073 VKLAA
+1073 IKLAA
-1078 KAGSFD
+1078 KGGAFD

-1092 AKWVASMDRSFQLA
+1092 AKWVRSMDRSFQLA
-1106 IAAGMLALKDA
+1106 IAAGILALKDA

-1141 EDMIDNTGVIFTSAY
+1141 ADMIDETGVIFTSAF
-1156 PITNSMMGEFAQ
+1156 PVANSMMGDLSKRVAG
-1168 KLTALLEN
+1168 LLNN
-1176 KNAKEIT
+1176 KTAKEVRAFCD
-1183 KFYET
+1183 KF
-1188 FINQISDPALKAEL
+1188 IAQISDPALKAEIE
-1202 KAWYD
+1202 AWYQANFKD
-1207 AEMAKV
+1207 KEVEPEA
-1213 PPLQSF
+1213 F
-1219 TSQFILK
+1219 TSEFILK
-1226 TIIIAQSHFAQWIR
+1226 TIIIAHSHFCQWIR
-1240 AKGPATSMS
+1240 ARGPATAMS
-1249 AACASTAQAIAVAH
+1249 AACASTAQAISVAQ
-1263 DWIRLGRAKR
+1263 DWIKLGRCKR

-1283 NDSIAEWMLTAFLAS
+1283 NDNVSEWILTAFLAS

-1326 AVSLVVEEE
+1326 AVSLIVEDEA
-1335 SEVAK
+1335 EVAK
-1340 RGMKPLAKLLESE
+1340 RGMKPLAKLLSTE
-1353 IRNSGFHVTRL
+1353 ISNSGFHVTRL
-1364 DVAHVAQVMNEMVSR
+1364 DVGHVAQVMNRLVVT
-1379 AEKDYGLNRSDIAK
+1379 AEKEYGLNRSDIAK

-1421 FGKDVSSVIVSNTKG
+1421 FGADVSSVIVSNTKG

-1456 TGIVPPIANFKEA
+1456 TGLVPPIANFKEA

-1496 GSQIG
+1496 GSQLG
-1501 MTLLEKVWS
+1501 MTLLERAWQVG
-1510 VDEPRICDPAKHE
+1510 EPRIADEAKHQ
-1523 AWLKQISNQQTPV
+1523 AWLKEISGQQAPV
-1536 LEVVHNTLRVKDNYK
+1536 LEVVQNTLRIKDNYQ
-1551 HGVKPSL
+1551 HGVKPAL
-1558 VMEGAQAFVDKVN
+1558 VMEGSQAFVDKVN
-1571 LVASHNAAA
+1571 TVHAAKP
-1580 HTAAVPATPA
+1580 AAVAAPA
-1590 PVATSAAQA
+1590 PAVTPVPAAQ
-1599 PVTAAPVAPVAAA
+1599 PAPVAAA
-1612 PKAAL
+1612 PKAV
-1617 PALDEASVTK
+1617 ALDEATVTK
-1627 DILAIVSEKTGY
+1627 EVVKMVGEKTGY
-1639 PEDMLDLDLDMEADL
+1639 PEDMLDIDLDMEADL

-1662 ELFAIMREKYQIA
+1662 ELFASLREHYGITQQDGI
-1675 RQEGVQLKDYP
+1675 QLKDYP
-1686 TIRSIIKYAIANAGS
+1686 TIRHCIKFVLSNAG
-1701 ESNASAPTAAPA
+1701 ASSAPA
-1713 AQTAA
+1713 AVETPAVASVAA
-1718 PAPVAP
+1718 PAPVA
-1724 APVTAAPVAQ
+1724 VQ
-1734 PAAAAAPKAALPA
+1734 PASQATVAPKAAA
-1747 LDEAS
+1747 LDEAT
-1752 VTKDILAIVSEKTGY
+1752 VTKEVVAMVAEKTGY
-1767 PEDMLDLDLD
+1767 PEDMLDIDLD

-1792 FAIMREKYQIA
+1792 FASLREHYGIA
-1803 RQEGVQLKDYPT
+1803 QQDGIQLKDYPT
-1815 IRSIIKYAMA
+1815 IRHCINFALN
-1825 NAGSEANV
+1825 NAGASAVASV
-1833 AAAQPAAAAAPVTAA
+1833 AAPAPVQAPVMQAAVTPAAVVAPAPKAAALDEATVTKEVVAMVAEKTGYPEDMLDIDLDMEADLGIDTVKQAELFASLREHYGIAQQDGIQLKDYPTIRHCINFALNNAGGNTTSVAAPVVEPA
-1848 PAAAPVAAAPVT
+1848 PAAVT
-1860 PAPAVAQPAAAAAPK
+1860 PVVAPAVAPATVAAAPK
-1875 AALPALDEASVTK
+1875 AGALDEATVTK
-1888 DILSIVAEKT
+1888 EVVAMVAEKT

-1922 AELFAIM
+1922 AELFAAM
-1929 REKYQIA
+1929 REHYGIA
-1936 RQEGV
+1936 QQEGI

-1946 PTIRSIIKYAMA
+1946 PTIRHCINFALS
-1958 NAGSEGKAPAVTA
+1958 NAGASSAPATVVPAAQPVVEPAPAAVTPVAAPAV
-1971 APAAQTAAPAPVA
+1971 APV
-1984 SAPVTAVPVAQ
+1984 
-1995 PAVAAAPKAA
+1995 AAPKAG
-2005 LPALDEA
+2005 ALDEA
-2012 SVTKDITAL
+2012 TVTKEVVAM

-2053 FAIMRE
+2053 FAAMRE
-2059 KYQIARQ
+2059 HYGIAQQ
-2066 EGVQLKDYPTIR
+2066 EGIQLKDYPTIR
-2078 SIIKYAIANA
+2078 HCINFALNNA
-2088 GSEGKAP
+2088 GASSAPAAQPAVEPAPAAVTPAVETP
-2095 AAAPAVTAA
+2095 AAAPAVT
-2104 PVAQAAAPVTPAPVA
+2104 P
-2119 APVAPA
+2119 
-2125 PVTAAPKASGPLPS
+2125 
-2139 LDEASVT
+2139 
-2146 KDIKAIVAE
+2146 
-2155 KTGYPEDMLD
+2155 
-2165 LDLDMEADLGIDT
+2165 
-2178 VKQAELFAIMRE
+2178 
-2190 KYQIARQE
+2190 
-2198 GVQLKDYPT
+2198 
-2207 IRSIIKYA
+2207 
-2215 IANAGSEGKAP
+2215 AP
-2226 AAAPAVTAAPVAQA
+2226 AAAEVQPAVVERDNGLPKIHVA
-2240 AAPVTPAPVT
+2240 
-2250 APVAPA
+2250 
-2256 PVTAAPATPVVTPVS
+2256 
-2271 APKVQEP
+2271 
-2278 QEPQLPTINVPT
+2278 T
-2290 VQDAVPTAEKVEKP
+2290 VEEAVPAADKVEKP
-2304 TEDMLTTN
+2304 SEDMLTTN
-2312 PTAPIRPHVSLA
+2312 PTAPIKLHESLA
-2324 ERPEREGYAG
+2324 EQPEREGYAG

-2340 KLRNVTVVA
+2340 KLRSVTVVA
-2349 QAPLT
+2349 PAPLS

-2378 AYQEEFK
+2378 AYTEECK
-2385 ELGVKTH
+2385 ELGVKYH

-2428 IQGIVYLLGATVKKF
+2428 VQGIVYLLGASVKKF
-2443 DKKVSPHN
+2443 DKKASPHA

-2472 DRSDA
+2472 NRADA

-2485 KIDGHFGYTTK
+2485 KIDGNFGYTT
-2496 DEFNP
+2496 DEEFNP
-2501 IVGALT
+2501 ISGALT

-2517 YERTGAISKLI
+2517 YERTGAIGKLL

-2540 RYTMEEVLHGD
+2540 QKTMDEVLHGD
-2551 MRLMIGAREGGRS
+2551 MRLMIGTRGGERS
-2564 TILSVPVRLDRSEKR
+2564 TILSVPVRLDRSQKR
-2579 FDLAGKTIIFTGSGR
+2579 FDLTGKTVIFTGAGR
-2594 GIGAMLSQKI
+2594 GIGAMLSQKL
-2604 AAQYHSK
+2604 AAQYKSK

-2620 QEKTPLWASMNEA
+2620 QEKTPLWATMNEA

-2647 ADKTKKATPVM
+2647 ADPTQKATPVL

-2669 ITLYKNLQKLRDLGS
+2669 ITLYNNLQKLRELGS

-2755 VRDDGFFA
+2755 VREKGFFA

-2798 YRAISIAMSAYKNV
+2798 YRAIAIAMSAYKNV

-2818 GVETFLKSN
+2818 GVETFLRSN

-2866 QHRFEMDEIVPTGA
+2866 QHRLEMDEIVPTGA
-2880 QNAPKGGN
+2880 QNAPKGGDDSN
-2888 DNGGSAAPKAAAK
+2888 NGSGSAAPVTPAQTPAVPAADAFNA
-2901 TQQAALPDPSQAN
+2901 T
-2914 HFLSKVVSLEKG
+2914 HFLGNVSNLQKG
-2926 KEIHAEKEFNLQS
+2926 AEIHLEKEFNLDS

-2966 ATALGG
+2966 ANALLGQ
-2972 RVPQG
+2972 VPQG

-2991 NRPQAVRVIGTDVN
+2991 NRPQAVRVIGKASGN
-3005 GDISMEIESD
+3005 EASMEIESD
-3015 FINSKGIKMGNTRRH
+3015 FINSKGVKMGNTRRH
-3030 FTAHAMQDGFVSTWN
+3030 FTAKTLGSFTSTW
-3045 EVKDQIHLDVNAA
+3045 ESVKAEAMSGLNGAYAV
-3058 PQITKEEIYKK
+3058 TKEEIYKK

-3080 GILKADKDSSLA
+3080 GIVRVDKHSSLA
-3092 IYNTTPQ
+3092 VYNTTPR
-3099 PQWKD
+3099 PQWND
-3104 GQKVL
+3104 GPRTL

-3123 GFRDMAIDNKMT
+3123 GFQDMSIEHKMT
-3135 LPDGIKEVA
+3135 LPDGIAEVA
-3144 VFKRQTP
+3144 VFNRQVP
-3151 PQKLYLYGRFKGLT
+3151 PAQLYLYGVSRGNT

-3178 EQGNVWVE
+3178 AQGNVWVE
-3186 FHGYQAIGQ
+3186 IHGYQAIGQ

>member
-1 MNNKTKEPIAIIGI
+1 MTHKTKEPIAIIGI

-23 SKDEFWQN
+23 TKDEFWQN
-31 IQTGKYCITEIPQSY
+31 IESGKYCITEVPKSY
-46 WDYKLFYSPDHK
+46 WDYNLYYSPDHK

-66 IGGFIPEG
+66 IGGFIPQT
-74 FKFNSIKYRIPPQ
+74 FKFDSIKYRIPPQ

-93 TVQHLA
+93 PIQHLA

-121 CAVIIGNSMG
+121 CAVIVGNSMG
-131 GMKNEMSNTRLNRPF
+131 GMKNDKSNLRLNRPVY
-146 LYEILKETPTYK
+146 YEILKHTPTYQ
-158 SLSPEAEKKLMDE
+158 SLSPEAGQKLIDE
-171 MDEGV
+171 MEAGV
-176 RQKFTPI
+176 RENFMPVT
-183 NEDSM
+183 EDSM
-188 PGELANVIAGRVANV
+188 PGELANVIAGRIANV
-203 FDVHGTNFTVDAAC
+203 FDLHGTNFTVDAAC

-248 SPSAYIKFCKIGA
+248 APASYIKFCKIGA
-261 LSEKGSCPFDAKAD
+261 LSENGSCPFDAKAD

-302 AVIRAVGASSD
+302 AVIRAIGASSD

-329 AVEKAFEQVEYTP
+329 AVEKTFEQVEYDP
-342 GDIGLVE
+342 GAVGLIE

-396 IASLIKTSLALYN
+396 IASLIKTSLALYH

-427 ASSPFRV
+427 ATSPFRV

-445 IRRANVSAFGFGGTN
+445 VRRANVSAFGFGGTN

-470 ELVKK
+470 DLLAKNKEVKENN
-475 TQEHKVCAA
+475 TP
-484 KISTS
+484 IST
-489 APAAAQ
+489 PVQ
-495 EKKEMNATEYSLLV
+495 EQTNMNNTSYNLLV
-509 PGEKIQSDVLTF
+509 PGEKIQGDMLVF
-521 SADTKQELFN
+521 SAPTKQELFS
-531 ELSKAVLAI
+531 ELGKAVLAI
-540 KYDPTY
+540 QYDPTY
-546 LPSIS
+546 LPKIA
-551 YQNHIQKPHKF
+551 YQNHIQKPQQF
-562 AVSINVENPQKLKE
+562 ALAINVETPEKLKE
-576 KIEYFIKIAGGQ
+576 KIEYFIKIASGQ

-600 KGIYPFTPT
+600 KGIYPFTPST
-609 EVKPKVCFMFP
+609 IKPKVCFMFP

-647 DRLLINIIGQNLTDT
+647 DHYLMNMIGETLTET

-674 AAREAAIKKTE
+674 VEREAAIKKTE

-701 LSSFGLKPDVVMGH
+701 LSEFGLKPDVVMGH

-752 NGKMASIATT
+752 NGKMASVAAPT
-762 AEAVEPHLKRINGYV
+762 EVVEPELKRVSGYV

-795 AVDEAIKMFTDMGIQ
+795 SIDDAIKMFTDMGIQ
-810 AVQIPVSHAFHSE
+810 AVQIPVSHAFHSD
-823 IVRPAMPQY
+823 IIKPAMPQY

-838 LTFHAPKMPITTNV
+838 LTFHSPKMPITTNV

-866 LMVTQISHSVEWIK
+866 LMVTQIAHSVEWIK

-886 DSGVRL
+886 ESGVRL

-900 VLSALAASTLSD
+900 VLSALAANTLSD

-938 LISSGIHIDWKGTDI
+938 LTSSGIFIDWKGTNI
-953 FGDNSTYNPA
+953 AGNNSTYNPA

-971 ATPTQKDEVTMSS
+971 AVVAGQETPAAAAPAEAPVSTQGVCENMHK
-984 SSQNNA
+984 N
-990 SATQNGCC
+990 
-998 TRKSVV
+998 VV
-1004 ISGIAAGGPGSWDKV
+1004 ISGIAAGGPGSWDRV
-1019 FREGV
+1019 FRDGV
-1024 LDEILQ
+1024 LDEILS
-1030 GRNLIEPVS
+1030 GRNMIEPVS
-1039 SDCQQ
+1039 SDIQQ
-1044 KQIDKNVEVVIKSK
+1044 KQIDKHVEFVVKSQ
-1058 DGNHRIEHLNSVSQA
+1058 DGNHRFERLTSASQA
-1073 VKLAA
+1073 IKLYA
-1078 KAGSFD
+1078 KSGAFD

-1092 AKWVASMDRSFQLA
+1092 AKWVRSMDRSFQLA

-1141 EDMIDNTGVIFTSAY
+1141 AEMIDDTGVIFTSAF
-1156 PITNSMMGEFAQ
+1156 PVANSMMGD
-1168 KLTALLEN
+1168 LTKRVTGLLNN
-1176 KNAKEIT
+1176 KTAKEVRA
-1183 KFYET
+1183 FCDT
-1188 FINQISDPALKAEL
+1188 FIAQISDPALKAEIET
-1202 KAWYD
+1202 WYNNTFKD
-1207 AEMAKV
+1207 KEIEPQA
-1213 PPLQSF
+1213 F
-1219 TSQFILK
+1219 TSEFILK
-1226 TIIIAQSHFAQWIR
+1226 TIIIAHCHFCQWIR
-1240 AKGPATSMS
+1240 ARGPALAMS
-1249 AACASTAQAIAVAH
+1249 SACASTAQAVALAQ
-1263 DWIRLGRAKR
+1263 DWIKLGRCKR
-1273 VIVISADDIT
+1273 VIVIGADDIT
-1283 NDSIAEWMLTAFLAS
+1283 NDNVSEWILTAFLAS
-1298 GAATTEADVTKAALP
+1298 GAATTEGDVTKAALP

-1326 AVSLVVEEE
+1326 AVSLVVEDET
-1335 SEVAK
+1335 EVAK
-1340 RGMKPLAKLLESE
+1340 RGMKPLAKLLSTE
-1353 IRNSGFHVTRL
+1353 IANSGFHVTRL
-1364 DVAHVAQVMNEMVSR
+1364 DVGHVAQVMNRLVAT
-1379 AEKDYGLNRSDIAK
+1379 AEKEYGLNRSDIAK

-1421 FGKDVSSVIVSNTKG
+1421 FGADVSSVIVSNTKG

-1444 GLEDAIAVRCLN
+1444 GLEDVIAVRCLN
-1456 TGIVPPIANFKEA
+1456 TGLVPPIANFKEA

-1496 GSQIG
+1496 GSQLG
-1501 MTLLEKVWS
+1501 MTLLEKEWNAG
-1510 VDEPRICDPAKHE
+1510 EPRICDAAKNT
-1523 AWLKQISNQQTPV
+1523 AWLKEISGQQNPV
-1536 LEVVHNTLRVKDNYK
+1536 LEVVQNTLRIKDNYQ

-1558 VMEGAQAFVDKVN
+1558 VMEGSQAFVDKVN
-1571 LVASHNAAA
+1571 KVQPKATPVAQQPVA
-1580 HTAAVPATPA
+1580 PA
-1590 PVATSAAQA
+1590 PVAPVAQPA
-1599 PVTAAPVAPVAAA
+1599 PAPVAPVAAPASA
-1612 PKAAL
+1612 PKATL
-1617 PALDEASVTK
+1617 PSLAEADVQK

-1686 TIRSIIKYAIANAGS
+1686 TIRSIIQYAMKNAGT
-1701 ESNASAPTAAPA
+1701 EGASAPAPA
-1713 AQTAA
+1713 VAPVATPAPVSPVAQPAPVAPVAQPA

-1724 APVTAAPVAQ
+1724 VAAPAPAPTAA
-1734 PAAAAAPKAALPA
+1734 KAVKN
-1747 LDEAS
+1747 LDEATA
-1752 VTKDILAIVSEKTGY
+1752 TKEI
-1767 PEDMLDLDLD
+1767 
-1777 MEADLGIDTV
+1777 
-1787 KQAEL
+1787 
-1792 FAIMREKYQIA
+1792 IA
-1803 RQEGVQLKDYPT
+1803 
-1815 IRSIIKYAMA
+1815 
-1825 NAGSEANV
+1825 
-1833 AAAQPAAAAAPVTAA
+1833 
-1848 PAAAPVAAAPVT
+1848 
-1860 PAPAVAQPAAAAAPK
+1860 
-1875 AALPALDEASVTK
+1875 
-1888 DILSIVAEKT
+1888 IVAEKT

-1958 NAGSEGKAPAVTA
+1958 NVGTEGAAVSAPAPAV
-1971 APAAQTAAPAPVA
+1971 APVA
-1984 SAPVTAVPVAQ
+1984 TPAPVAQ
-1995 PAVAAAPKAA
+1995 PAPAPVTPAVQTTVAPTVQPAPVVAAKVVGNV
-2005 LPALDEA
+2005 DEA
-2012 SVTKDITAL
+2012 TVTKEIVAM

-2053 FAIMRE
+2053 FAAMRE
-2059 KYQIARQ
+2059 HYGIVQQ
-2066 EGVQLKDYPTIR
+2066 EGIQLKDYPTIR
-2078 SIIKYAIANA
+2078 HCIKFALAHVGQSA
-2088 GSEGKAP
+2088 QPAP
-2095 AAAPAVTAA
+2095 AAVAQPAPAVEEQPTPAVTPIA
-2104 PVAQAAAPVTPAPVA
+2104 TPAPVA
-2119 APVAPA
+2119 QPV
-2125 PVTAAPKASGPLPS
+2125 PVETAQ
-2139 LDEASVT
+2139 
-2146 KDIKAIVAE
+2146 
-2155 KTGYPEDMLD
+2155 TG
-2165 LDLDMEADLGIDT
+2165 
-2178 VKQAELFAIMRE
+2178 
-2190 KYQIARQE
+2190 
-2198 GVQLKDYPT
+2198 
-2207 IRSIIKYA
+2207 
-2215 IANAGSEGKAP
+2215 
-2226 AAAPAVTAAPVAQA
+2226 
-2240 AAPVTPAPVT
+2240 
-2250 APVAPA
+2250 
-2256 PVTAAPATPVVTPVS
+2256 
-2271 APKVQEP
+2271 
-2278 QEPQLPTINVPT
+2278 LPTIKVAT
-2290 VQDAVPTAEKVEKP
+2290 LQEAVPAADKVSKP
-2304 TEDMLTTN
+2304 SDAMLTTN
-2312 PTAPIRPHVSLA
+2312 PTGEIAKNTSLA

-2340 KLRNVTVVA
+2340 KLRHVTVVA
-2349 QAPLT
+2349 PAPLT
-2354 ERENRRLSKDRTVLI
+2354 EREERRLSKDRTVLI

-2418 LKEYAAEDPN
+2418 LKEYAVEDPN
-2428 IQGIVYLLGATVKKF
+2428 IQGIVYLLGANVKKF
-2443 DKKVSPHN
+2443 DKKASPHDG
-2451 ELTKYVMPLFIALR
+2451 LTKYVMPLFIALR
-2465 VFEKGLS
+2465 VFEKGMTN
-2472 DRSDA
+2472 RTDA

-2485 KIDGHFGYTTK
+2485 KIDGTFGYTTAE
-2496 DEFNP
+2496 EFNP
-2501 IVGALT
+2501 IAGALT
-2507 GGVTCYRKDV
+2507 GGTTCFRKDV
-2517 YERTGAISKLI
+2517 YERTGAIAKLL
-2528 DFEPTATPDEMA
+2528 DFEPTTTPDDMA
-2540 RYTMEEVLHGD
+2540 QRTMDEVLHGD
-2551 MRLMIGAREGGRS
+2551 MRLMIGTRGGERS
-2564 TILSVPVRLDRSEKR
+2564 TILSVPVRLNRSQKH
-2579 FDLAGKTIIFTGSGR
+2579 FDLTGKTIIFTGSGR

-2639 KQIWEDLK
+2639 KQMWEELK
-2647 ADKTKKATPVM
+2647 ADTTQKATPVL

-2684 EVEYYHCDVMN
+2684 EVEYYHCDVLN

-2755 VRDDGFFA
+2755 VKDGGMFA

-2784 DYLAKSAFSLTNQG
+2784 DYLAKSAFSLSNQG
-2798 YRAISIAMSAYKNV
+2798 YRAVAIAMSAYKNV

-2818 GVETFLKSN
+2818 GVETFLRSN

-2841 LDEIVYGDVPE
+2841 LDEIVYGTVPE
-2852 IVLTGSLGRLDWDH
+2852 IILTGSLGRLDWDH
-2866 QHRFEMDEIVPTGA
+2866 QLRQDMDEIVSEEIANKPEESNHG
-2880 QNAPKGGN
+2880 QGGMGG
-2888 DNGGSAAPKAAAK
+2888 NGGSTTAEVAAPKA
-2901 TQQAALPDPSQAN
+2901 TLPDPKEAN
-2914 HFLSKVVSLEKG
+2914 HFLGTIASQTAQ
-2926 KEIHAEKEFNLQS
+2926 EIHTGKEFNLES

-2949 GTPYVPGVMGIE
+2949 GTPYVPGVMGLE

-2966 ATALGG
+2966 ATALSGK
-2972 RVPQG
+2972 VPQG
-2977 LKDVHFYL
+2977 LKNVHFYL

-2991 NRPQAVRVIGTDVN
+2991 NRPQAVRIIGKNEN
-3005 GDISMEIESD
+3005 GQISMEIESD

-3030 FTAHAMQDGFVSTWN
+3030 FTANALESGFVSTWN
-3045 EVKDQIHLDVNAA
+3045 DVKNLIQLNPSAA

-3080 GILKADKDSSLA
+3080 GILKADQESSLA
-3092 IYNTTPQ
+3092 VYNTTPA

-3104 GQKVL
+3104 GEKVL

-3135 LPDGIKEVA
+3135 LPDAISEVA
-3144 VFKRQTP
+3144 VFKRDIP
-3151 PQKLYLYGRFKGLT
+3151 PAKLYLYGRFKGVT
-3165 ADGKTL
+3165 ADGKSL

-3178 EQGNVWVE
+3178 EKGTLWVE
-3186 FHGYQAIGQ
+3186 LHGYQAIGQ

>member
-1 MNNKTKEPIAIIGI
+1 MNNKTKEPIAIVGI

-31 IQTGKYCITEIPQSY
+31 IQTGKYCITEIPASY

-109 SGYDKKEFDRNR
+109 SGYDKKEFNRDR
-121 CAVIIGNSMG
+121 CAVIMGNSMG

-146 LYEILKETPTYK
+146 LYEILKDTPTYK
-158 SLSPEAEKKLMDE
+158 ALPPDAEQKLMDE

-183 NEDSM
+183 TEDSM
-188 PGELANVIAGRVANV
+188 PGELANVIAGRLANV

-261 LSEKGSCPFDAKAD
+261 LSEHGSCPFDAKAD

-291 SDAVKDGDRVY
+291 SDAVKDGDKVY

-329 AVEKAFEQVEYTP
+329 AVEKTFEQLDYTP
-342 GDIGLVE
+342 GDVGLIE

-364 ALYDIFAPY
+364 ALYDIFSPY

-414 SVNFETPNPTVDW
+414 SVNFQTPNPTVDW
-427 ASSPFRV
+427 STSPFRV
-434 ITKAEPWNSDK
+434 ITQAEPWNTDK
-445 IRRANVSAFGFGGTN
+445 VRRANVSAFGFGGTN
-460 FHVAMEEMND
+460 FHVALEEMND
-470 ELVKK
+470 DLVRK
-475 TQEHKVCAA
+475 TQNAAQDKVCAA
-484 KISTS
+484 AISHPT
-489 APAAAQ
+489 PAVQ
-495 EKKEMNATEYSLLV
+495 EQSNMNATNYSLLV

-521 SADTKQELFN
+521 SADTKQDLFN
-531 ELSKAVLAI
+531 ALGKAVLAI
-540 KYDPTY
+540 EYDPTY
-546 LPSIS
+546 LPRIA
-551 YQNHIQKPHKF
+551 YQNHLQKPHKF
-562 AVSINVENPQKLKE
+562 AVAINVENPEKLKE

-600 KGIYPFTPT
+600 KGIYPFTPS
-609 EVKPKVCFMFP
+609 EIKPKVCFMFP

-647 DRLLINIIGQNLTDT
+647 DRILVGLIGQNLTDT

-668 ETKEQI
+668 ETKEQL
-674 AAREAAIKKTE
+674 AEREAAIKKTE
-685 MTQPAMLT
+685 MTQPAVLT
-693 ADIAMMRL
+693 ADVAMMRL

-739 TRGKVMSEIKVED
+739 TRAKAMADIKVED
-752 NGKMASIATT
+752 NGKMASIAAPT
-762 AEAVEPHLKRINGYV
+762 EQVEPQLSRISGYV

-785 TQTVIAGASK
+785 TQTVIAGNSK
-795 AVDEAIKMFTDMGIQ
+795 SIDDAIKMFTDMGIQ

-823 IVRPAMPQY
+823 IVRPAMPKY

-838 LTFHAPKMPITTNV
+838 LTVNAPKMPITTNV
-852 TAEFYPNDPEKIKD
+852 TAEFYPSDPEKIKD

-900 VLSALAASTLSD
+900 VLSALATNTLAD

-933 DLFAN
+933 DMFAN
-938 LISSGIHIDWKGTDI
+938 MISSGIHIDWKGTDVL
-953 FGDNSTYNPA
+953 GDHSTFNPA
-963 FVKWVDAS
+963 FAQWAGAAAPAAAAPAQPAAACAAQPAACSTHK
-971 ATPTQKDEVTMSS
+971 E
-984 SSQNNA
+984 
-990 SATQNGCC
+990 
-998 TRKSVV
+998 VV

-1039 SDCQQ
+1039 SEIQQ
-1044 KQIDKNVEVVIKSK
+1044 KQIDKNVEIVIKSK
-1058 DGNHRIEHLNSVSQA
+1058 DGNHRIEHLSSPEQA
-1073 VKLAA
+1073 IKLAA

-1092 AKWVASMDRSFQLA
+1092 AKWVASMDRCFQLA
-1106 IAAGMLALKDA
+1106 IAAGILALKDA

-1141 EDMIDNTGVIFTSAY
+1141 EEMIDNTGVIFTSAY

-1176 KNAKEIT
+1176 KNAQELT

-1213 PPLQSF
+1213 PALQSF

-1249 AACASTAQAIAVAH
+1249 AACASTAQAISVAH

-1283 NDSIAEWMLTAFLAS
+1283 NNSISEWMLTAFLAS
-1298 GAATTEADVTKAALP
+1298 GAATTQADVTKAALP

-1326 AVSLVVEEE
+1326 AVSLVVEEQT
-1335 SEVAK
+1335 EVEK
-1340 RGMKPLAKLLESE
+1340 RGMKPLAKLLATE

-1364 DVAHVAQVMNEMVSR
+1364 DVGHVAQVMNELVSH
-1379 AEKDYGLNRSDIAK
+1379 AEKEYGLNRSDIAK

-1456 TGIVPPIANFKEA
+1456 TGLVPPIANFKEA
-1469 DPELEGITLSKGG
+1469 DPELQGITLSKGG

-1501 MTLLEKVWS
+1501 MTLLEKMWTVG
-1510 VDEPRICDPAKHE
+1510 EPRITDSAKHE
-1523 AWLKQISNQQTPV
+1523 AWLKHISNQQNPV
-1536 LEVVHNTLRVKDNYK
+1536 LEVDHNTLRVKDNYK

-1571 LVASHNAAA
+1571 MMASHAAPAAA
-1580 HTAAVPATPA
+1580 PAAVTPAPAPAPAVTAAVAVQP
-1590 PVATSAAQA
+1590 
-1599 PVTAAPVAPVAAA
+1599 APVAAA

-1617 PALDEASVTK
+1617 PNTDEASVTK

-1662 ELFAIMREKYQIA
+1662 ELFAIMR
-1675 RQEGVQLKDYP
+1675 D
-1686 TIRSIIKYAIANAGS
+1686 
-1701 ESNASAPTAAPA
+1701 
-1713 AQTAA
+1713 
-1718 PAPVAP
+1718 
-1724 APVTAAPVAQ
+1724 
-1734 PAAAAAPKAALPA
+1734 
-1747 LDEAS
+1747 
-1752 VTKDILAIVSEKTGY
+1752 
-1767 PEDMLDLDLD
+1767 
-1777 MEADLGIDTV
+1777 
-1787 KQAEL
+1787 
-1792 FAIMREKYQIA
+1792 KYQIA

-1815 IRSIIKYAMA
+1815 IRSIIKYAME
-1825 NAGSEANV
+1825 NAGSETGAAPAASV
-1833 AAAQPAAAAAPVTAA
+1833 ASVAQPAPAPVAVTPAPAPAPAAAQPA
-1848 PAAAPVAAAPVT
+1848 PVAAAT
-1860 PAPAVAQPAAAAAPK
+1860 PAAAPK
-1875 AALPALDEASVTK
+1875 AALPNTDEASVTK
-1888 DILSIVAEKT
+1888 DIL
-1898 GYPEDMLD
+1898 
-1906 LDLDM
+1906 
-1911 EADLGIDTVKQ
+1911 
-1922 AELFAIM
+1922 
-1929 REKYQIA
+1929 
-1936 RQEGV
+1936 
-1941 QLKDY
+1941 
-1946 PTIRSIIKYAMA
+1946 
-1958 NAGSEGKAPAVTA
+1958 
-1971 APAAQTAAPAPVA
+1971 
-1984 SAPVTAVPVAQ
+1984 
-1995 PAVAAAPKAA
+1995 
-2005 LPALDEA
+2005 
-2012 SVTKDITAL
+2012 
-2021 VAEKTGYPEDMLDLD
+2021 
-2036 LDMEADLGIDTV
+2036 
-2048 KQAEL
+2048 
-2053 FAIMRE
+2053 
-2059 KYQIARQ
+2059 
-2066 EGVQLKDYPTIR
+2066 
-2078 SIIKYAIANA
+2078 
-2088 GSEGKAP
+2088 
-2095 AAAPAVTAA
+2095 
-2104 PVAQAAAPVTPAPVA
+2104 
-2119 APVAPA
+2119 
-2125 PVTAAPKASGPLPS
+2125 
-2139 LDEASVT
+2139 
-2146 KDIKAIVAE
+2146 AIVAE

-2178 VKQAELFAIMRE
+2178 VKQAELFAIMRD

-2215 IANAGSEGKAP
+2215 MAHAGTEGAATVAAAPAAAQAPAAQPAPVATPAAVVTPAPAVAPAPAPVPAVAP
-2226 AAAPAVTAAPVAQA
+2226 AAAPKAQGALDEASVTKEIVAMVAEKTGYPEDMLDLDLDMEADLGIDTVKQAELFAAMREHYGIAQMEGIQLKDYPTIRHCINFALTYAGKPA
-2240 AAPVTPAPVT
+2240 AAPAAAQPA
-2250 APVAPA
+2250 AAPA
-2256 PVTAAPATPVVTPVS
+2256 PAADSSVAPVQTAPTAQEPAEPALPVIKV
-2271 APKVQEP
+2271 ADVQE
-2278 QEPQLPTINVPT
+2278 
-2290 VQDAVPTAEKVEKP
+2290 AVPTAGKVGKP
-2304 TEDMLTTN
+2304 SEEMLTTN
-2312 PTAPIRPHVSLA
+2312 PTGQIEHRVSLA

-2349 QAPLT
+2349 DAPLT
-2354 ERENRRLSKDRTVLI
+2354 ERENRRLAKDRTVLI

-2443 DKKVSPHN
+2443 DKKASPHN

-2465 VFEKGLS
+2465 VFEKGLAN
-2472 DRSDA
+2472 RQDA
-2477 DTFFAVNT
+2477 DTFFAVNV
-2485 KIDGHFGYTTK
+2485 KIDGNFGYFTK

-2507 GGVTCYRKDV
+2507 GGTTCYRKDV
-2517 YERTGAISKLI
+2517 YERTGAISKLM

-2540 RYTMEEVLHGD
+2540 QKTMDEVLHGD
-2551 MRLMIGAREGGRS
+2551 MRLMIGTRGGKRS
-2564 TILSVPVRLDRSEKR
+2564 TILSVPVRLDKSVKR

-2604 AAQYHSK
+2604 AAQYKSK

-2620 QEKTPLWASMNEA
+2620 QEKTPLWASMNET

-2639 KQIWEDLK
+2639 KQLWEELK
-2647 ADKTKKATPVM
+2647 ADTTHKATPVM

-2669 ITLYKNLQKLRDLGS
+2669 ITLYNNLQKLRDLGS
-2684 EVEYYHCDVMN
+2684 EVEYYHCDVLN

-2798 YRAISIAMSAYKNV
+2798 YRAIAIAMSAYKNV

-2866 QHRFEMDEIVPTGA
+2866 QLRFEMDEIVPEGA
-2880 QNAPKGGN
+2880 HAAPQGGN
-2888 DNGGSAAPKAAAK
+2888 DRGQGGAAPAAPASAAA
-2901 TQQAALPDPSQAN
+2901 QPDPAQAT
-2914 HFLSKVVSLEKG
+2914 HFLGKVGTLAKNQAL
-2926 KEIHAEKEFNLQS
+2926 HAEKEFNLQS

-2961 TFMET
+2961 TFVET

-2972 RVPQG
+2972 TVPQG

-2991 NRPQAVRVIGTDVN
+2991 NRPQAVRVIGKEEN

-3015 FINSKGIKMGNTRRH
+3015 FINSKGVKMGNTRRH
-3030 FTAHAMQDGFVSTWN
+3030 FTAHALQRGFVSTWN

-3092 IYNTTPQ
+3092 VYNTTPR
-3099 PQWKD
+3099 PQWTD
-3104 GQKVL
+3104 GAKTL

-3135 LPDGIKEVA
+3135 LPDGIKELA
-3144 VFKRQTP
+3144 VFKREVP

-3178 EQGNVWVE
+3178 EQGQVWVE
-3186 FHGYQAIGQ
+3186 IHGYQAIGQ

>member
-31 IQTGKYCITEIPQSY
+31 IQTGKYCITEIPKSY

-109 SGYDKKEFDRNR
+109 SGYDKKEFDHNR

-176 RQKFTPI
+176 RQKFTPV

-427 ASSPFRV
+427 ATSPFRV

-484 KISTS
+484 KISNP

-495 EKKEMNATEYSLLV
+495 EKKEMKATEYSLLV

-521 SADTKQELFN
+521 SADTKQDLFN
-531 ELSKAVLAI
+531 ELSKAILAI

-562 AVSINVENPQKLKE
+562 AVSINVENPEKLKE
-576 KIEYFIKIAGGQ
+576 KIEYFIKIAGSQ

-647 DRLLINIIGQNLTDT
+647 DRLLIDIIGQNLTDT

-795 AVDEAIKMFTDMGIQ
+795 AVDDAIKMFTDMGIQ

-971 ATPTQKDEVTMSS
+971 ATPTKKDEVTMSS

-990 SATQNGCC
+990 SAAQNGCC

-1106 IAAGMLALKDA
+1106 IAAGILALKDA

-1213 PPLQSF
+1213 PALQSF

-1379 AEKDYGLNRSDIAK
+1379 AEKDYGINRSDIAK

-1510 VDEPRICDPAKHE
+1510 VNEPRICDPAKHE

-1536 LEVVHNTLRVKDNYK
+1536 LEVVNNTLRVKDNYK

-1558 VMEGAQAFVDKVN
+1558 VMEGSQAFVDKVN
-1571 LVASHNAAA
+1571 LVSSHNAAA
-1580 HTAAVPATPA
+1580 HAAAPAAAPVTPA
-1590 PVATSAAQA
+1590 PVA
-1599 PVTAAPVAPVAAA
+1599 AAPAAAPVAAA

-1686 TIRSIIKYAIANAGS
+1686 TIRSIIKYAMANAGS
-1701 ESNASAPTAAPA
+1701 ENGAAQAAAPVTPAAAPVAPVQAAAPA
-1713 AQTAA
+1713 A
-1718 PAPVAP
+1718 APVAKP
-1724 APVTAAPVAQ
+1724 AP
-1734 PAAAAAPKAALPA
+1734 AAAPKAALPA

-1825 NAGSEANV
+1825 NAGSEAN
-1833 AAAQPAAAAAPVTAA
+1833 AAAAPVTAA

-1860 PAPAVAQPAAAAAPK
+1860 PAPAAAPVAQPAPAAAPK
-1875 AALPALDEASVTK
+1875 ATLPALDEASVTK
-1888 DILSIVAEKT
+1888 DILAIVSEKT

-1929 REKYQIA
+1929 RDKYQIA

-1958 NAGSEGKAPAVTA
+1958 NAGSEGKAPA
-1971 APAAQTAAPAPVA
+1971 
-1984 SAPVTAVPVAQ
+1984 
-1995 PAVAAAPKAA
+1995 
-2005 LPALDEA
+2005 
-2012 SVTKDITAL
+2012 
-2021 VAEKTGYPEDMLDLD
+2021 
-2036 LDMEADLGIDTV
+2036 
-2048 KQAEL
+2048 
-2053 FAIMRE
+2053 
-2059 KYQIARQ
+2059 
-2066 EGVQLKDYPTIR
+2066 
-2078 SIIKYAIANA
+2078 
-2088 GSEGKAP
+2088 
-2095 AAAPAVTAA
+2095 AAPAVTVA
-2104 PVAQAAAPVTPAPVA
+2104 PVAAAPAAAPVTPAATPAPSA
-2119 APVAPA
+2119 AVAPT
-2125 PVTAAPKASGPLPS
+2125 PSAAPKGALPA

-2178 VKQAELFAIMRE
+2178 VKQAELFAVMRE

-2215 IANAGSEGKAP
+2215 MANAGSEGKAP
-2226 AAAPAVTAAPVAQA
+2226 AAAPAVTAAPVAAAPA
-2240 AAPVTPAPVT
+2240 AAPVTPAATP
-2250 APVAPA
+2250 APA
-2256 PVTAAPATPVVTPVS
+2256 PVAV
-2271 APKVQEP
+2271 APKVEEP
-2278 QEPQLPTINVPT
+2278 KEPQLPTINVPT

-2472 DRSDA
+2472 NRSDA

-2528 DFEPTATPDEMA
+2528 DFEPTTTPDEMA

-2639 KQIWEDLK
+2639 KQIWEELK

-2888 DNGGSAAPKAAAK
+2888 GNGGSAAPKAAAK
-2901 TQQAALPDPSQAN
+2901 AQEAALPDPSLAN

-3080 GILKADKDSSLA
+3080 GILRADKDSSLA
-3092 IYNTTPQ
+3092 VYNTTPQ

-3178 EQGNVWVE
+3178 EQGDVWVE

>member
-1 MNNKTKEPIAIIGI
+1 MNNKTKEPIAIVGI

-31 IQTGKYCITEIPQSY
+31 IQTGKYCITEIPASY

-109 SGYDKKEFDRNR
+109 SGYDKKEFNRDR
-121 CAVIIGNSMG
+121 CAVIMGNSMG

-146 LYEILKETPTYK
+146 LYEILKDTPTYK
-158 SLSPEAEKKLMDE
+158 ALSPDAEQKLMDE

-183 NEDSM
+183 TEDSM
-188 PGELANVIAGRVANV
+188 PGELANVIAGRLANV

-261 LSEKGSCPFDAKAD
+261 LSEHGSCPFDAKAD

-291 SDAVKDGDRVY
+291 SDAVKDGDKVY

-329 AVEKAFEQVEYTP
+329 AVEKTFEQLDYTP
-342 GDIGLVE
+342 GDVGLIE

-364 ALYDIFAPY
+364 ALYDIFSPY

-414 SVNFETPNPTVDW
+414 SVNFQTPNPTVDW
-427 ASSPFRV
+427 STSPFRV
-434 ITKAEPWNSDK
+434 ITQAEPWNTDK
-445 IRRANVSAFGFGGTN
+445 VRRANVSAFGFGGTN
-460 FHVAMEEMND
+460 FHVALEEMND
-470 ELVKK
+470 DLVRK
-475 TQEHKVCAA
+475 TQTAAQNKVCAA
-484 KISTS
+484 TISHPT
-489 APAAAQ
+489 PAVQ
-495 EKKEMNATEYSLLV
+495 EQQNMNATNYSLLV

-521 SADTKQELFN
+521 SADTKQDLFN
-531 ELSKAVLAI
+531 ALGKAVLAI
-540 KYDPTY
+540 EYDPTY
-546 LPSIS
+546 LPRIA
-551 YQNHIQKPHKF
+551 YQNHMQKPHKF
-562 AVSINVENPQKLKE
+562 AVAINVENPEKLKE

-600 KGIYPFTPT
+600 KGIYPFTPS
-609 EVKPKVCFMFP
+609 EIKPKVCFMFP

-647 DRLLINIIGQNLTDT
+647 DRILVGLIGQNLTDT

-668 ETKEQI
+668 ETKEQL
-674 AAREAAIKKTE
+674 AEREAAIKKTE
-685 MTQPAMLT
+685 MTQPAVLT
-693 ADIAMMRL
+693 ADVAMMRL

-739 TRGKVMSEIKVED
+739 TRAKAMADIKVED
-752 NGKMASIATT
+752 NGKMASIAAPT
-762 AEAVEPHLKRINGYV
+762 EQVEPQLSRISGYV

-785 TQTVIAGASK
+785 TQTVIAGNSK
-795 AVDEAIKMFTDMGIQ
+795 SIDDAIKMFTDMGIQ

-823 IVRPAMPQY
+823 IVRPAMPKY

-838 LTFHAPKMPITTNV
+838 LTVNAPKMPITTNV
-852 TAEFYPNDPEKIKD
+852 TAEFYPSDPEKIKD

-900 VLSALAASTLSD
+900 VLSALATNTLAD

-933 DLFAN
+933 DMFAN
-938 LISSGIHIDWKGTDI
+938 MISSGIHIDWKGTDV
-953 FGDNSTYNPA
+953 FGDHSTFNPA
-963 FVKWVDAS
+963 FAQWAGAAVHAA
-971 ATPTQKDEVTMSS
+971 ATPVQP
-984 SSQNNA
+984 A
-990 SATQNGCC
+990 AC
-998 TRKSVV
+998 TAQPAACSTHKEVV

-1039 SDCQQ
+1039 SEIQQ
-1044 KQIDKNVEVVIKSK
+1044 KQIDKNVEIVIKSK
-1058 DGNHRIEHLNSVSQA
+1058 DGNHRIEHLSSPEQA
-1073 VKLAA
+1073 IKLAA
-1078 KAGSFD
+1078 KSGSFD

-1092 AKWVASMDRSFQLA
+1092 AKWVASMDRCFQLA
-1106 IAAGMLALKDA
+1106 IAAGILALKDA

-1141 EDMIDNTGVIFTSAY
+1141 EEMIDNTGVIFTSAY
-1156 PITNSMMGEFAQ
+1156 PIANSMMGEFAQ

-1176 KNAKEIT
+1176 KNAKELT

-1213 PPLQSF
+1213 PALQSF

-1249 AACASTAQAIAVAH
+1249 AACASTAQAISVAH

-1283 NDSIAEWMLTAFLAS
+1283 NNSISEWMLTAFLAS
-1298 GAATTEADVTKAALP
+1298 GAATTQADVTKAALP

-1326 AVSLVVEEE
+1326 AVSLVVEEQA
-1335 SEVAK
+1335 EVEK
-1340 RGMKPLAKLLESE
+1340 RGMKPLAKLLATE

-1364 DVAHVAQVMNEMVSR
+1364 DVGHVAQVMNELVAH
-1379 AEKDYGLNRSDIAK
+1379 AEKEYGLNRSDIAK

-1456 TGIVPPIANFKEA
+1456 TGLVPPIANFKEA

-1501 MTLLEKVWS
+1501 MTLLERMWTVG
-1510 VDEPRICDPAKHE
+1510 EPRITDAAKHE
-1523 AWLKQISNQQTPV
+1523 AWLKHISNQENPV
-1536 LEVVHNTLRVKDNYK
+1536 LEVDHNTLRVKDNYK

-1571 LVASHNAAA
+1571 MMASHTAPAAQPAPAPAAA
-1580 HTAAVPATPA
+1580 VTPA
-1590 PVATSAAQA
+1590 PAAQ
-1599 PVTAAPVAPVAAA
+1599 PAPVAAA

-1617 PALDEASVTK
+1617 PNTDESSVTK
-1627 DILAIVSEKTGY
+1627 DILA
-1639 PEDMLDLDLDMEADL
+1639 
-1654 GIDTVKQA
+1654 
-1662 ELFAIMREKYQIA
+1662 
-1675 RQEGVQLKDYP
+1675 
-1686 TIRSIIKYAIANAGS
+1686 
-1701 ESNASAPTAAPA
+1701 
-1713 AQTAA
+1713 
-1718 PAPVAP
+1718 
-1724 APVTAAPVAQ
+1724 
-1734 PAAAAAPKAALPA
+1734 
-1747 LDEAS
+1747 
-1752 VTKDILAIVSEKTGY
+1752 
-1767 PEDMLDLDLD
+1767 
-1777 MEADLGIDTV
+1777 
-1787 KQAEL
+1787 
-1792 FAIMREKYQIA
+1792 
-1803 RQEGVQLKDYPT
+1803 
-1815 IRSIIKYAMA
+1815 
-1825 NAGSEANV
+1825 
-1833 AAAQPAAAAAPVTAA
+1833 
-1848 PAAAPVAAAPVT
+1848 
-1860 PAPAVAQPAAAAAPK
+1860 
-1875 AALPALDEASVTK
+1875 
-1888 DILSIVAEKT
+1888 IVAEKT

-1958 NAGSEGKAPAVTA
+1958 NAGTEGAATVAAASVAPVAQPAV
-1971 APAAQTAAPAPVA
+1971 APAPVA
-1984 SAPVTAVPVAQ
+1984 APAAVTPAPVAQ
-1995 PAVAAAPKAA
+1995 PAPVAAAPKAA
-2005 LPALDEA
+2005 LPNTDEA
-2012 SVTKDITAL
+2012 SVTKDILAIVAEKTGYPEDMLDLDLDMEADLGIDTVKQAELFAIMREKYQIARQEGVQLKDYPTIRSIIKYAMENAGSETGAAAQPAATPVVLPAVNPAPVAVTPAPAPAPAVAPAAQPAPVAAAPKAALPNTDEASVTKDIVAL

-2078 SIIKYAIANA
+2078 SIIKYAMANA
-2088 GSEGKAP
+2088 GTEGAATV
-2095 AAAPAVTAA
+2095 AAAPAAVQTPAA
-2104 PVAQAAAPVTPAPVA
+2104 QPAPAPVA
-2119 APVAPA
+2119 APAAVTPALAPA
-2125 PVTAAPKASGPLPS
+2125 PVAAAPAAQPAPAAAPKAQGA

-2146 KDIKAIVAE
+2146 KEIVAMVAE
-2155 KTGYPEDMLD
+2155 KTGYPEDMLE

-2178 VKQAELFAIMRE
+2178 VKQAELFAAMRE
-2190 KYQIARQE
+2190 HYGIAQME
-2198 GVQLKDYPT
+2198 GIQLKDYPT
-2207 IRSIIKYA
+2207 IRHCINFALTYA
-2215 IANAGSEGKAP
+2215 GKP
-2226 AAAPAVTAAPVAQA
+2226 AAAPAAAQPAVA
-2240 AAPVTPAPVT
+2240 AAP
-2250 APVAPA
+2250 APA
-2256 PVTAAPATPVVTPVS
+2256 AQPAAPAQTAPAAQAPAEPALPVIKV
-2271 APKVQEP
+2271 ADVQE
-2278 QEPQLPTINVPT
+2278 
-2290 VQDAVPTAEKVEKP
+2290 AVPTAGKVGKP
-2304 TEDMLTTN
+2304 SEEMLTTN
-2312 PTAPIRPHVSLA
+2312 PTGQIEHRVSLA

-2349 QAPLT
+2349 DAPLT
-2354 ERENRRLSKDRTVLI
+2354 ERENRRLAKDRTVLI

-2428 IQGIVYLLGATVKKF
+2428 IQGIVYLLGATIKKF
-2443 DKKVSPHN
+2443 DKKASPHN

-2465 VFEKGLS
+2465 VFEKGLAN
-2472 DRSDA
+2472 RQDA
-2477 DTFFAVNT
+2477 DTFFAVNV
-2485 KIDGHFGYTTK
+2485 KIDGNFGYFTK

-2501 IVGALT
+2501 MVGALT
-2507 GGVTCYRKDV
+2507 GGTTCYRKDV

-2540 RYTMEEVLHGD
+2540 QKTMDEVLHGD
-2551 MRLMIGAREGGRS
+2551 MRLMIGTRGGKRT
-2564 TILSVPVRLDRSEKR
+2564 TILSVPVRLDKSVKR

-2604 AAQYHSK
+2604 AAQYKSK

-2639 KQIWEDLK
+2639 KQIWEELK
-2647 ADKTKKATPVM
+2647 ADTTHKATPVM

-2669 ITLYKNLQKLRDLGS
+2669 ITLYNNLQKLRDLGS
-2684 EVEYYHCDVMN
+2684 EVEYYHCDVLN

-2798 YRAISIAMSAYKNV
+2798 YRAIAIAMSAYKNV

-2866 QHRFEMDEIVPTGA
+2866 QLRFEMDEIVPEGA
-2880 QNAPKGGN
+2880 HAAPQGGN
-2888 DNGGSAAPKAAAK
+2888 DRGQGGAAPVTPVSSAA
-2901 TQQAALPDPSQAN
+2901 QPDPAQAT
-2914 HFLSKVVSLEKG
+2914 HFLGKVGTLAKNQEL
-2926 KEIHAEKEFNLQS
+2926 HAEKEFNLQS

-2961 TFMET
+2961 TFVET

-2972 RVPQG
+2972 TVPQG

-2991 NRPQAVRVIGTDVN
+2991 NRPQAVRVIGKEEN

-3015 FINSKGIKMGNTRRH
+3015 FINSKGVKMGNTRRH
-3030 FTAHAMQDGFVSTWN
+3030 FTARALQSGFVSTWN

-3092 IYNTTPQ
+3092 VYNTTPR
-3099 PQWKD
+3099 PQWSD
-3104 GQKVL
+3104 GAKTL

-3135 LPDGIKEVA
+3135 LPDGIKELA
-3144 VFKRQTP
+3144 VFKREVP

-3178 EQGNVWVE
+3178 DQGQVWVE
-3186 FHGYQAIGQ
+3186 IHGYQAIGQ

>member
-1 MNNKTKEPIAIIGI
+1 MNNKTKEPIAIVGI

-31 IQTGKYCITEIPQSY
+31 IQTGKYCITEIPASY

-109 SGYDKKEFDRNR
+109 SGYDKKEFNRDR
-121 CAVIIGNSMG
+121 CAVIMGNSMG

-146 LYEILKETPTYK
+146 LYEILKDTPTYK
-158 SLSPEAEKKLMDE
+158 ALPPDAEQKLMDE

-183 NEDSM
+183 TEDSM
-188 PGELANVIAGRVANV
+188 PGELANVIAGRLANV

-261 LSEKGSCPFDAKAD
+261 LSEHGSCPFDAKAD

-291 SDAVKDGDRVY
+291 SDAVKDGDKVY

-329 AVEKAFEQVEYTP
+329 AVEKTFEQLDYTP
-342 GDIGLVE
+342 GDVGLIE

-364 ALYDIFAPY
+364 ALYDIFSPY

-414 SVNFETPNPTVDW
+414 SVNFQTPNPTVDW
-427 ASSPFRV
+427 ATSPFRV
-434 ITKAEPWNSDK
+434 ITQAEPWNTDK
-445 IRRANVSAFGFGGTN
+445 VRRANVSAFGFGGTN
-460 FHVAMEEMND
+460 FHVALEEMND
-470 ELVKK
+470 DLVRK
-475 TQEHKVCAA
+475 TQNAAQDKVCAA
-484 KISTS
+484 AISHPT
-489 APAAAQ
+489 PAVQ
-495 EKKEMNATEYSLLV
+495 EQSNMNATNYSLLV

-521 SADTKQELFN
+521 SADTKQDLFN
-531 ELSKAVLAI
+531 ALGKAVLAI
-540 KYDPTY
+540 EYDPTY
-546 LPSIS
+546 LPRIA
-551 YQNHIQKPHKF
+551 YQNHLQKPHKF
-562 AVSINVENPQKLKE
+562 AVAINVENPEKLKE

-600 KGIYPFTPT
+600 KGIYPFTPS
-609 EVKPKVCFMFP
+609 EIKPKVCFMFP

-647 DRLLINIIGQNLTDT
+647 DRILVGLIGQNLTDT

-668 ETKEQI
+668 ETKEQL
-674 AAREAAIKKTE
+674 AEREAAIKKTE
-685 MTQPAMLT
+685 MTQPAVLT
-693 ADIAMMRL
+693 ADVAMMRL

-739 TRGKVMSEIKVED
+739 TRAKAMADIKVED
-752 NGKMASIATT
+752 NGKMASIAAPT
-762 AEAVEPHLKRINGYV
+762 EQVEPQLSRISGYV

-785 TQTVIAGASK
+785 TQTVIAGNSK
-795 AVDEAIKMFTDMGIQ
+795 SIDDAIKMFTDMGIQ

-823 IVRPAMPQY
+823 IVRPAMPKY

-838 LTFHAPKMPITTNV
+838 LTVNAPKMPITTNV
-852 TAEFYPNDPEKIKD
+852 TAEFYPSDPEKIKD

-900 VLSALAASTLSD
+900 VLSALATNTLAD

-933 DLFAN
+933 DMFAN
-938 LISSGIHIDWKGTDI
+938 MISSGIHIDWKGTDVL
-953 FGDNSTYNPA
+953 GDHSTFNPA
-963 FVKWVDAS
+963 FAQWAGAAAPAAAAPVQPAAACAAQPAACSTHK
-971 ATPTQKDEVTMSS
+971 E
-984 SSQNNA
+984 
-990 SATQNGCC
+990 
-998 TRKSVV
+998 VV

-1039 SDCQQ
+1039 SEIQQ
-1044 KQIDKNVEVVIKSK
+1044 KQIDKNVEIVIKSK
-1058 DGNHRIEHLNSVSQA
+1058 DGNHRIEHLSSPEQA
-1073 VKLAA
+1073 IKLAA

-1092 AKWVASMDRSFQLA
+1092 AKWVASMDRCFQLA
-1106 IAAGMLALKDA
+1106 IAAGILALKDA

-1141 EDMIDNTGVIFTSAY
+1141 EEMIDNTGVIFTSAY

-1176 KNAKEIT
+1176 KNAQELT

-1213 PPLQSF
+1213 PALQSF

-1249 AACASTAQAIAVAH
+1249 AACASTAQAISVAH

-1283 NDSIAEWMLTAFLAS
+1283 NNSISEWMLTAFLAS
-1298 GAATTEADVTKAALP
+1298 GAATTQADVTKAALP

-1326 AVSLVVEEE
+1326 AVSLVVEEQA
-1335 SEVAK
+1335 EVEK
-1340 RGMKPLAKLLESE
+1340 RGMKPLAKLLATE

-1364 DVAHVAQVMNEMVSR
+1364 DVGHVAQVMNELVSH
-1379 AEKDYGLNRSDIAK
+1379 AEKEYGLNRSDIAK

-1456 TGIVPPIANFKEA
+1456 TGLVPPIANFKEA
-1469 DPELEGITLSKGG
+1469 DPELQGITLSKGG

-1501 MTLLEKVWS
+1501 MTLLEKMWTVG
-1510 VDEPRICDPAKHE
+1510 EPRITDSAKHE
-1523 AWLKQISNQQTPV
+1523 AWLKHISNQQNPV
-1536 LEVVHNTLRVKDNYK
+1536 LEVDHNTLRVKDNYK

-1571 LVASHNAAA
+1571 MMASHAAPAAA
-1580 HTAAVPATPA
+1580 PAVTSAPAPAAAVTAAAAVQPA
-1590 PVATSAAQA
+1590 PVAAAT
-1599 PVTAAPVAPVAAA
+1599 PAAA

-1617 PALDEASVTK
+1617 PNTDEASVTK

-1662 ELFAIMREKYQIA
+1662 ELFAIMRDKYQIA

-1686 TIRSIIKYAIANAGS
+1686 TIRSIIKYAMENAGS
-1701 ESNASAPTAAPA
+1701 ETGAAPA
-1713 AQTAA
+1713 A
-1718 PAPVAP
+1718 PV
-1724 APVTAAPVAQ
+1724 APVAQ
-1734 PAAAAAPKAALPA
+1734 PAPAPVAVTPAPAPAPAVTAAPAQPAPVAAAPKAALPNT
-1747 LDEAS
+1747 DEAS
-1752 VTKDILAIVSEKTGY
+1752 VTKDILAIVAEKTGY

-1792 FAIMREKYQIA
+1792 FAIMRDKYQIA

-1815 IRSIIKYAMA
+1815 IRSIIKYAME
-1825 NAGSEANV
+1825 NAGSETGAAPAAPV
-1833 AAAQPAAAAAPVTAA
+1833 APVAQPAPAPVVTSAPAPAPAAAQPA
-1848 PAAAPVAAAPVT
+1848 PVAAAT
-1860 PAPAVAQPAAAAAPK
+1860 PAAAPK
-1875 AALPALDEASVTK
+1875 AALPNTDEASVTK
-1888 DILSIVAEKT
+1888 DIVALVAEKT

-1958 NAGSEGKAPAVTA
+1958 HAGTEGAATVAA
-1971 APAAQTAAPAPVA
+1971 APAAAQAPAAQPAPVATPAAVVTPAPAVAPAPAPV
-1984 SAPVTAVPVAQ
+1984 
-1995 PAVAAAPKAA
+1995 PAVAPAAAPKAQG
-2005 LPALDEA
+2005 ALDEA
-2012 SVTKDITAL
+2012 SVTKEIVAM

-2053 FAIMRE
+2053 FAAMRE
-2059 KYQIARQ
+2059 HYGIAQ
-2066 EGVQLKDYPTIR
+2066 MEGIQLKDYPTIR
-2078 SIIKYAIANA
+2078 HCINFALTYA
-2088 GSEGKAP
+2088 GKP
-2095 AAAPAVTAA
+2095 AAAPAAA
-2104 PVAQAAAPVTPAPVA
+2104 Q
-2119 APVAPA
+2119 
-2125 PVTAAPKASGPLPS
+2125 
-2139 LDEASVT
+2139 
-2146 KDIKAIVAE
+2146 
-2155 KTGYPEDMLD
+2155 
-2165 LDLDMEADLGIDT
+2165 
-2178 VKQAELFAIMRE
+2178 
-2190 KYQIARQE
+2190 
-2198 GVQLKDYPT
+2198 
-2207 IRSIIKYA
+2207 
-2215 IANAGSEGKAP
+2215 P
-2226 AAAPAVTAAPVAQA
+2226 AAAPAPAADSSVAPVQ
-2240 AAPVTPAPVT
+2240 T
-2250 APVAPA
+2250 APAAQEPAEPALPVIKVAD
-2256 PVTAAPATPVVTPVS
+2256 
-2271 APKVQEP
+2271 VQE
-2278 QEPQLPTINVPT
+2278 
-2290 VQDAVPTAEKVEKP
+2290 AVPTAGKVGKP
-2304 TEDMLTTN
+2304 SEEMLTTN
-2312 PTAPIRPHVSLA
+2312 PTGQIEHRVSLA

-2349 QAPLT
+2349 DAPLT
-2354 ERENRRLSKDRTVLI
+2354 ERENRRLAKDRTVLI

-2443 DKKVSPHN
+2443 DKKASPHN

-2465 VFEKGLS
+2465 VFEKGLAN
-2472 DRSDA
+2472 RQDA
-2477 DTFFAVNT
+2477 DTFFAVNV
-2485 KIDGHFGYTTK
+2485 KIDGNFGYFTK

-2507 GGVTCYRKDV
+2507 GGTTCYRKDV
-2517 YERTGAISKLI
+2517 YERTGAISKLM

-2540 RYTMEEVLHGD
+2540 QKTMDEVLHGD
-2551 MRLMIGAREGGRS
+2551 MRLMIGTRGGKRS
-2564 TILSVPVRLDRSEKR
+2564 TILSVPVRLDKSVKR

-2604 AAQYHSK
+2604 AAQYKSK

-2620 QEKTPLWASMNEA
+2620 QEKTPLWASMNET

-2639 KQIWEDLK
+2639 KQLWEELK
-2647 ADKTKKATPVM
+2647 ADTTHKATPVM

-2669 ITLYKNLQKLRDLGS
+2669 ITLYNNLQKLRDLGS
-2684 EVEYYHCDVMN
+2684 EVEYYHCDVLN

-2798 YRAISIAMSAYKNV
+2798 YRAIAIAMSAYKNV

-2866 QHRFEMDEIVPTGA
+2866 QLRFEMDEIVPEGA
-2880 QNAPKGGN
+2880 HAAPQGGN
-2888 DNGGSAAPKAAAK
+2888 DRGQGGAAPAAPASAAA
-2901 TQQAALPDPSQAN
+2901 QPDPAQAT
-2914 HFLSKVVSLEKG
+2914 HFLGKVGTLAKNQAL
-2926 KEIHAEKEFNLQS
+2926 HAEKEFNLQS

-2961 TFMET
+2961 TFVET

-2972 RVPQG
+2972 TVPQG

-2991 NRPQAVRVIGTDVN
+2991 NRPQAVRVIGKEEN

-3015 FINSKGIKMGNTRRH
+3015 FINSKGVKMGNTRRH
-3030 FTAHAMQDGFVSTWN
+3030 FTAHALQRGFVSTWN

-3092 IYNTTPQ
+3092 VYNTTPR
-3099 PQWKD
+3099 PQWTD
-3104 GQKVL
+3104 GAKTL

-3135 LPDGIKEVA
+3135 LPDGIKELA
-3144 VFKRQTP
+3144 VFKREVP

-3178 EQGNVWVE
+3178 EQGQVWVE
-3186 FHGYQAIGQ
+3186 IHGYQAIGQ

>member
-1 MNNKTKEPIAIIGI
+1 MPRKEDFTLGEQMKNKNLEPIAIVGI

-23 SKDEFWQN
+23 NKDEFWSN
-31 IQTGKYCITEIPQSY
+31 IKEGKYCITEIPASY
-46 WDYKLFYSPDHK
+46 WDYHLFYSPDHK

-66 IGGFIPEG
+66 IGGFIPQS
-74 FKFNSIKYRIPPQ
+74 FKFNSLKYRIPPQ

-109 SGYDKKEFDRNR
+109 SGYDKKAFDHNR
-121 CAVIIGNSMG
+121 TAVIIGNSMG

-146 LYEILKETPTYK
+146 LYEILKNTSSFK
-158 SLSPEAEKKLMDE
+158 SLAPADAQKMLDE
-171 MDEGV
+171 MDAGV
-176 RQKFTPI
+176 REKFAPI

-188 PGELANVIAGRVANV
+188 PGELANVIPGRVANV
-203 FDVHGTNFTVDAAC
+203 FDLHGTNFAVDAAC
-217 ATSLAAVDQAVN
+217 ATSLAAIDQAVN
-229 GLREGNFDMAIV
+229 GLRMGNFDMAIA

-261 LSEKGSCPFDAKAD
+261 LSETGSYPFDARAN

-280 EGAGTVILKRL
+280 EGAGMVILKRL
-291 SDAVKDGDRVY
+291 SDAVKDGDRIY

-321 PNPKGQKI
+321 PNPKGQKL
-329 AVEKAFEQVEYTP
+329 AVEKTFEQLDYTP
-342 GDIGLVE
+342 EAVGLIE
-349 AHGTSTRVGDAVELN
+349 AHGTGTRVGDAVELG
-364 ALYDIFAPY
+364 ALTELFAPY

-414 SVNFETPNPTVDW
+414 SVNFETPNPIVDW
-427 ASSPFRV
+427 STCPFRV
-434 ITKAEPWNSDK
+434 ITKAEEWPGGK

-470 ELVKK
+470 SLLKK
-475 TQEHKVCAA
+475 AEESKQQVTV
-484 KISTS
+484 S
-489 APAAAQ
+489 APVQ
-495 EKKEMNATEYSLLV
+495 EKPTMTSSNYTLHV
-509 PGEKIQSDVLTF
+509 PGEKIQGDVLTF
-521 SADTKQELFN
+521 SAATKQELFN
-531 ELSKAVLAI
+531 VLDKALIAI
-540 KYDPTY
+540 EYDPTY

-551 YQNHIQKPHKF
+551 YKNHIQKPAKF
-562 AVSINVENPQKLKE
+562 AVTINVESPEKLKE
-576 KIEYFIKIAGGQ
+576 KIEFFKKTASAQ
-588 DVWAQESLYLKM
+588 NVWEQESLYLRM

-609 EVKPKVCFMFP
+609 EIKPKVCFMFP

-639 VMDTFMEA
+639 VQDTFDEA
-647 DRLLINIIGQNLTDT
+647 DRLLLNIIGQNLTDT

-674 AAREAAIKKTE
+674 AVREAAIKKTE
-685 MTQPAMLT
+685 MTQPAVLT

-701 LSSFGLKPDVVMGH
+701 LSSFGIKPDVVMGH

-752 NGKMASIATT
+752 NGKMASIA
-762 AEAVEPHLKRINGYV
+762 APVDRVEPELVRINGYV

-795 AVDEAIKMFTDMGIQ
+795 AVDDAIKMFTDMGIQ
-810 AVQIPVSHAFHSE
+810 AVQIPVSHAFHSA

-852 TAEFYPNDPEKIKD
+852 TAEFYPSDPEKIKD

-880 QLKTTY
+880 QLQTTY

-900 VLSALAASTLSD
+900 VLSALASNTLSD

-938 LISSGIHIDWKGTDI
+938 LISSGIHLDWTGTDMYGNNTT
-953 FGDNSTYNPA
+953 FNQA
-963 FVKWVDAS
+963 FVNWVTGN
-971 ATPTQKDEVTMSS
+971 ATPTEKAAGTVKENTTCACKV
-984 SSQNNA
+984 
-990 SATQNGCC
+990 SAPAKEGTPCGK
-998 TRKSVV
+998 KSIV
-1004 ISGIAAGGPGSWDKV
+1004 ISGIAAGGPGSWDKI

-1024 LDEILQ
+1024 LDEILS
-1030 GRNLIEPVS
+1030 GRNMIEPVS
-1039 SDCQQ
+1039 SEIQQ
-1044 KQIDKNVEVVIKSK
+1044 KQIDKHVEFVIKSK
-1058 DGNHRIEHLNSVSQA
+1058 DGNHRIERLTSPMQA
-1073 VKLAA
+1073 IKLAA
-1078 KAGSFD
+1078 KGGAFD

-1092 AKWVASMDRSFQLA
+1092 AKWVRSMDRSFQLA
-1106 IAAGMLALKDA
+1106 IAAGILALKDA

-1141 EDMIDNTGVIFTSAY
+1141 ADMIDETGVIFTSAF
-1156 PITNSMMGEFAQ
+1156 PVANSMMGDLSKRVAG
-1168 KLTALLEN
+1168 LLNN
-1176 KNAKEIT
+1176 KTAKEVRAFCD
-1183 KFYET
+1183 KF
-1188 FINQISDPALKAEL
+1188 ISQISDPALKAEIE
-1202 KAWYD
+1202 AWYQANFKD
-1207 AEMAKV
+1207 KEIEPEA
-1213 PPLQSF
+1213 F
-1219 TSQFILK
+1219 TSEFILK
-1226 TIIIAQSHFAQWIR
+1226 TIIIAHSHFCQWIR
-1240 AKGPATSMS
+1240 ARGPATALS
-1249 AACASTAQAIAVAH
+1249 AACASTAQAISVAQ
-1263 DWIRLGRAKR
+1263 DWITLGRCKR
-1273 VIVISADDIT
+1273 VIVISADDPT
-1283 NDSIAEWMLTAFLAS
+1283 NDNVSEWILTAFLAS

-1340 RGMKPLAKLLESE
+1340 RGMKPLARLLETE
-1353 IRNSGFHVTRL
+1353 IANSGFHVTRL
-1364 DVAHVAQVMNEMVSR
+1364 DVGHVAQVMNRMITR
-1379 AEKDYGLNRSDIAK
+1379 AEKDYGLNRADMAK
-1393 QLVFISHET
+1393 QMVFISHET

-1411 SAEAYALKST
+1411 SAEAYALKNT
-1421 FGKDVSSVIVSNTKG
+1421 FGKDVSNIIVSNTKG

-1456 TGIVPPIANFKEA
+1456 TGLVPPIANFKEA
-1469 DPELEGITLSKGG
+1469 DPELAGITLSKGG

-1496 GSQIG
+1496 GSQLG
-1501 MTLLEKVWS
+1501 MTLLEKMWQEG
-1510 VDEPRICDPAKHE
+1510 EPRITDEARHQ
-1523 AWLKQISNQQTPV
+1523 AWLKQISGQQAPV
-1536 LEVVHNTLRVKDNYK
+1536 LEVVQNTLRIKDNYQ
-1551 HGVKPSL
+1551 HGVKPAL
-1558 VMEGAQAFVDKVN
+1558 VMEGSQAFVDKVN
-1571 LVASHNAAA
+1571 VIHAHEAAA
-1580 HTAAVPATPA
+1580 AQPAAAPAAPATPA
-1590 PVATSAAQA
+1590 P
-1599 PVTAAPVAPVAAA
+1599 
-1612 PKAAL
+1612 KAV
-1617 PALDEASVTK
+1617 ALDEATVTK
-1627 DILAIVSEKTGY
+1627 EVVKMVSEKTGY
-1639 PEDMLDLDLDMEADL
+1639 PEDMLDIDLDMEADL

-1662 ELFAIMREKYQIA
+1662 ELFAALRDRYGIA
-1675 RQEGVQLKDYP
+1675 QQEGIQLKDYP
-1686 TIRSIIKYAIANAGS
+1686 TIRHCIKFVLANAGK
-1701 ESNASAPTAAPA
+1701 PA
-1713 AQTAA
+1713 AAVT
-1718 PAPVAP
+1718 PA
-1724 APVTAAPVAQ
+1724 AAPVAQ
-1734 PAAAAAPKAALPA
+1734 AAVTPAVQPAAPVAPKAPAAA
-1747 LDEAS
+1747 LDEAT
-1752 VTKDILAIVSEKTGY
+1752 VTKEVVKMVSDKTGY
-1767 PEDMLDLDLD
+1767 PEDMLDIDLD

-1792 FAIMREKYQIA
+1792 FAALRDRYGIA
-1803 RQEGVQLKDYPT
+1803 QQEGIQLKDYPT
-1815 IRSIIKYAMA
+1815 IRHCIKFVLA
-1825 NAGSEANV
+1825 NAGKPAAAV
-1833 AAAQPAAAAAPVTAA
+1833 TPAAQPAAAPVA
-1848 PAAAPVAAAPVT
+1848 PAAPTVT
-1860 PAPAVAQPAAAAAPK
+1860 PAVAAQPAAPK
-1875 AALPALDEASVTK
+1875 APAAALDEASVTK
-1888 DILSIVAEKT
+1888 EVVKMVADKTGYPEDMLDIDLDMEADLGIDTVKQAELFAALRDRYGIAQQEGIQLKDYPTIRHCINFVLANAGKSALAPQAAAAQPAVTPAAQPAAAPVAPAVTPAAQPAAAVKPAAPKAPAAALDEATVTKEIVKMVAEKT

-1922 AELFAIM
+1922 AELFAAM
-1929 REKYQIA
+1929 REHYGIA
-1936 RQEGV
+1936 QQEGI

-1946 PTIRSIIKYAMA
+1946 PTIRHCINFALSH
-1958 NAGSEGKAPAVTA
+1958 AGQPAATPAV
-1971 APAAQTAAPAPVA
+1971 Q
-1984 SAPVTAVPVAQ
+1984 
-1995 PAVAAAPKAA
+1995 
-2005 LPALDEA
+2005 
-2012 SVTKDITAL
+2012 
-2021 VAEKTGYPEDMLDLD
+2021 
-2036 LDMEADLGIDTV
+2036 
-2048 KQAEL
+2048 
-2053 FAIMRE
+2053 
-2059 KYQIARQ
+2059 
-2066 EGVQLKDYPTIR
+2066 
-2078 SIIKYAIANA
+2078 
-2088 GSEGKAP
+2088 P
-2095 AAAPAVTAA
+2095 AAA
-2104 PVAQAAAPVTPAPVA
+2104 Q

-2125 PVTAAPKASGPLPS
+2125 VTPAAQPAVQPAAAQPAVTPAAAKPAPV
-2139 LDEASVT
+2139 
-2146 KDIKAIVAE
+2146 
-2155 KTGYPEDMLD
+2155 
-2165 LDLDMEADLGIDT
+2165 
-2178 VKQAELFAIMRE
+2178 
-2190 KYQIARQE
+2190 QE
-2198 GVQLKDYPT
+2198 
-2207 IRSIIKYA
+2207 
-2215 IANAGSEGKAP
+2215 AP
-2226 AAAPAVTAAPVAQA
+2226 AA
-2240 AAPVTPAPVT
+2240 PAPKL
-2250 APVAPA
+2250 AKKPA
-2256 PVTAAPATPVVTPVS
+2256 HVIAEHIGV
-2271 APKVQEP
+2271 P
-2278 QEPQLPTINVPT
+2278 QA
-2290 VQDAVPTAEKVEKP
+2290 DA
-2304 TEDMLTTN
+2304 LITN
-2312 PTAPIRPHVSLA
+2312 PTAPIEKHFSLA
-2324 ERPEREGYAG
+2324 ERPEREGYQG

-2340 KLRNVTVVA
+2340 KLRYVTTVA
-2349 QAPLT
+2349 DAPLT
-2354 ERENRRLSKDRTVLI
+2354 ERENRRLSKDRTILL

-2385 ELGVKTH
+2385 ELGVKYH

-2418 LKEYAAEDPN
+2418 LKDYAAEDPN
-2428 IQGIVYLLGATVKKF
+2428 IQGIVYLLGATIKKF
-2443 DKKVSPHN
+2443 DKKASPHA

-2472 DRSDA
+2472 NRQDA

-2485 KIDGHFGYTTK
+2485 KIDGNFGYTTK

-2507 GGVTCYRKDV
+2507 GGTTCYRKDV
-2517 YERTGAISKLI
+2517 YERTGAISKLM

-2540 RYTMEEVLHGD
+2540 QKTMDEVLHGD
-2551 MRLMIGAREGGRS
+2551 MRLMIGTRDNVRS
-2564 TILSVPVRLDRSEKR
+2564 TILSLPTRLDRRVKH
-2579 FDLAGKTIIFTGSGR
+2579 FDLAGKSIIFTGSGR
-2594 GIGAMLSQKI
+2594 GIGAMLAQKI

-2620 QEKTPLWASMNEA
+2620 QDKTPLWASMNEA

-2639 KQIWEDLK
+2639 KQMWEDLK
-2647 ADKTKKATPVM
+2647 ADKTKKATPVL
-2658 LERAF
+2658 LERTF

-2669 ITLYKNLQKLRDLGS
+2669 ITLYNNLQKLRDLGS
-2684 EVEYYHCDVMN
+2684 EVEYYHCDVTN

-2784 DYLAKSAFSLTNQG
+2784 DYLAKSALSLSNQG

-2818 GVETFLKSN
+2818 GVETFLRSN

-2841 LDEIVYGDVPE
+2841 LDEIVYGQVPE

-2866 QHRFEMDEIVPTGA
+2866 QLKFEWDEIGA
-2880 QNAPKGGN
+2880 D
-2888 DNGGSAAPKAAAK
+2888 DNGSDGAPTSGSAAPAAPAAQTPQAGPDASKA
-2901 TQQAALPDPSQAN
+2901 T
-2914 HFLSKVVSLEKG
+2914 HFLGNITSLQKG
-2926 KEIHAEKEFNLQS
+2926 SEIHLEKEFNLNS

-2966 ATALGG
+2966 ATALTGN
-2972 RVPQG
+2972 VPQG

-2991 NRPQAVRVIGTDVN
+2991 NRPQAVRVIGKASGN
-3005 GDISMEIESD
+3005 EASMEIESD

-3030 FTAHAMQDGFVSTWN
+3030 FTAKTLDGFTSTWDS
-3045 EVKDQIHLDVNAA
+3045 VKAEAMTGLTA
-3058 PQITKEEIYKK
+3058 PMSVSKEEIYQK
-3069 YFHGPSFQVLG
+3069 YFHGPSFQVLA
-3080 GILKADKDSSLA
+3080 GIIRVDKHASLA
-3092 IYNTTPQ
+3092 VYHTTPR
-3099 PQWKD
+3099 PQWND
-3104 GQKVL
+3104 GPRTL

-3123 GFRDMAIDNKMT
+3123 GFQDMSIEHKMT
-3135 LPDGIKEVA
+3135 LPDGIAEVA
-3144 VFKRQTP
+3144 VLNKQVP
-3151 PQKLYLYGRFKGLT
+3151 PAELYLYGVNRGNT

-3171 HDAYVFD
+3171 HDAYVYD
-3178 EQGNVWVE
+3178 AQGNVWVE
-3186 FHGYQAIGQ
+3186 IHGYQAIGQ